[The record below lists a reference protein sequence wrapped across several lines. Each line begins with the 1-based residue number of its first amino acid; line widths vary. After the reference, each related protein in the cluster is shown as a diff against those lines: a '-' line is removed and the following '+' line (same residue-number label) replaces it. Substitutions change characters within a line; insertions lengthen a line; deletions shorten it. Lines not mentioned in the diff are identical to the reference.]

1 MHKRILALICAAML
15 MSNLVPV
22 ENWSMIT
29 RAEEQEEQ
37 TEEETESVE
46 EAEPEEITGTVE
58 EAEQEKVTE
67 TVEEAVEEKE
77 TETVEETVVETK
89 EVSKASVHADDTG
102 EPVTPE
108 FNAPELSETEIVL
121 NVSSGTDSEKELTAT
136 PDERDGIASWE
147 SSDATVVSVTSDADD
162 NSKAVVKAVNAGS
175 ATVTVTTQGGKTAE
189 CKVKVTKDVDSIII
203 EQPAETEFYPAFT
216 DSVQFTAVLTPDE
229 EYCNDPTITW
239 SVNEGGTA
247 SIDPSTGELTLHEL
261 KDDEETVTVTAKAGN
276 KKGSLEI
283 VLKKAEITEISVDDI
298 DVTYGK
304 EAQLAATVKSGD
316 ETVSEDKM
324 PSLHFEETEG
334 AVTAEVT
341 ADGKVIPLKTGVFK
355 VKVSTDGNSY
365 FKSAESPEKELTVQ
379 PAKLQVKVTEGSAE
393 APIVTKVSD
402 GTTALTTDNITAI
415 ENAFSLEGIVDGD
428 EVSLKVGDDA
438 SWSSLSYEE
447 NKLGSNIV
455 SLNSLKDSF
464 ELEGTDSVNYV
475 LDAVNALKV
484 TAEITPKAPETS
496 DYDMTQAKED
506 QTLAL
511 TDDEVSG
518 ILLSAGT
525 KGTDGAYWYN
535 EAGLP
540 LTVVEGYQLL
550 TDQYVQYTDS
560 FITETSKTYYVKQTK
575 EDNTVWYYGPYTI
588 ELQCD
593 GAEPTYQ
600 IDEIK
605 KINFG
610 KESTEFTII
619 IKDTDGSGVDADS
632 IRYFIGDSKTMKEDG
647 TLPAETD
654 SAWKKSATV
663 SQDGENYKVTVTV
676 PASGY
681 LYIQAADKVA
691 NNSFGGPFYLLIL
704 ENTAPTVTVTCQD
717 QDYDFDAPRNTHTLN
732 ITAEDAEEDGTEPY
746 PYSGIQS
753 LTYSLS
759 RQNEDGTAGD
769 TVLTAEDAEA
779 SMPLTMDAVK
789 AARTKIKDQIVLRND
804 DQGQPLNGNYILTVT
819 AVDFC
824 GNETV
829 KSDWILNFDNET
841 PKLVDASYYGYTHI
855 GTDGNVYYGQ
865 NATAHQMQLSILE
878 KNFDPNLDND
888 SSIVV
893 KKNGQQITEGYT
905 VTWEH
910 DGELHKAIVDLTGI
924 DGTEENDIYTVES
937 LYQDPAGNQLEKSDT
952 CELRK
957 NESLSEGKFT
967 GTAMV
972 IDKVSPVVTRIVT
985 SENLNGEPD
994 GSPYDGTD
1002 YYINKT
1008 ITTVIT
1014 IEDENLPSDSTE
1026 IWKTSMKKDGNDV
1039 EADLRTAES
1048 GQITFTMEADGRYS
1062 ELKATGTDLAG
1073 NPLVLAENGYEHEM
1087 WDEAEAENGTVS
1099 LSYARVVDTIA
1110 PTAVITYS
1118 SKADPNG
1125 YDTEYYYNKDITAEI
1140 AVTDKYGDISCGIDL
1155 TKLFTVCRKDG
1166 QGTAENISSEKTVYK
1181 IDKEDG
1187 RYDLSI
1193 YGTDRAGNALTVR
1206 EQTPGTTDVFEETVS
1221 CKDDYTAQYT
1231 IIRDTTAPVF
1241 TFQVTPDASVTNQK
1255 KQDDGRYYFNG
1266 DYRVTVVVED
1276 TNFDSE
1282 KVFLDKGMTVA
1293 GAYDASAAAISD
1305 YKKLTGDTYN
1315 HGNNIYTD
1323 SESMEGVFRYAVYGT
1338 DKAGNALVMKK
1349 GSGINEDL
1357 EGTCD
1362 TKDLEGTKASQE
1374 ENART
1379 WEETTADTS
1388 CYIIVD
1394 KTKPTGTL
1402 TVGNGK
1408 ETYYQIQVQDG
1419 AVDQAEPYR
1428 TEKEAYIQIT
1438 SDDFSPVQIAY
1449 TTDRLENDE
1458 VKEAAETKGNGFSYQ
1473 QNRESTVSGEQ
1484 IFRISGISITD
1495 RAGNEISLAK
1505 TNKIYL
1511 DVTPPTMDELAPTI
1525 SVVATS
1531 ESDERGTK
1539 GTPLFKNDV
1548 PLHIKVTDP
1557 YGGSKSSGLSEVTYH
1572 LYINGSEVAGDR
1584 QVLNPESTTK
1594 WNGNYE
1600 DSSLIFDIDRT
1611 ITVNAS
1617 SHNYN
1622 DIRVVVNAK
1631 DNAGNTNTRN
1641 YTFGIDVTA
1650 PTIEVEYDNNDAQN
1664 GRYFK
1669 ADRVA
1674 TVTVTERNFSSDLID
1689 ISTQS
1694 SNISSW
1700 SYSKGSDA
1708 NGDDDKW
1715 TAEITYNVD
1724 GEYTL
1729 DISGEDLLGQSAG
1742 STSYSGTAPQDFVID
1757 KTAPVLT
1764 LEFDRND
1771 PANGKYYNSAR
1782 TAILSVDDVNFDGQ
1796 ADITV
1801 NASGGGAAPAFTFIG
1816 KSSSATFNVDGIYS
1830 FAGTVTDMAGNV
1842 SLPVECEEFVIDQ
1855 TAPVITFHDVEDMT
1869 AYGKSD
1875 SAFAPYITI
1884 DDTNFDPAGVTVTMS
1899 RMKWDSEEE
1908 MTDFGGL
1915 NGSTWQLKELEQIP
1929 ENDAVYTLNVR
1940 VQDMAGNPNS
1950 DADSVT
1956 FSLNRYGSVYVLGEE
1971 TSALLEQY
1979 YTNEAQ
1985 ELTLTEYNLSNQ
1997 ADSWIDVSRNSEEE
2011 KQLTKNTD
2019 YSVQQQGDPGND
2031 CNWKQT
2037 EYQIHASNFA
2047 EDGTYK
2053 VLVYSKDTLENATTN
2068 ENPAAEE
2075 YASVIEFCKDTEGPT
2090 VTLTGVEEGGFYNE
2104 ASMPLLVNYFDNN
2117 EMERLN
2123 IQVVNAADEN
2133 DVIDSVEYLAD
2144 DGTIDAASGKLEYT
2158 LKENAKVQK
2167 VIVTATDRAGNTSE
2181 PQSITFTMSTSAWV
2195 RFYNNKPLF
2204 YGTIAG
2210 VAGAAALILIFIIW
2224 KKRSS
2229 KDKETKE

>member
-1 MHKRILALICAAML
+1 MYKRILALICAAML

-37 TEEETESVE
+37 TEAAEPVEETEPKEAAEPVE
-46 EAEPEEITGTVE
+46 ETEP
-58 EAEQEKVTE
+58 EKVTE
-67 TVEEAVEEKE
+67 TVK
-77 TETVEETVVETK
+77 EETVAKT
-89 EVSKASVHADDTG
+89 SVYADDTG

-108 FNAPELSETEIVL
+108 FNAPELSETEITL
-121 NVSSGTDSEKELTAT
+121 NASSDTENEEEKELTAT
-136 PDERDGIASWE
+136 PDNGDAIVSWE
-147 SSDATVVSVTSDADD
+147 SSDTTVASVTPDTDD
-162 NSKAVVKAVNAGS
+162 NNKAVLKA
-175 ATVTVTTQGGKTAE
+175 
-189 CKVKVTKDVDSIII
+189 VDSITI
-203 EQPAETEFYPAFT
+203 EQPAKTEFYPAFT
-216 DSVQFTAVLTPDE
+216 DSVQFTAVLTPNE
-229 EYCNDPTITW
+229 EYCNDSTVTW
-239 SVNEGGTA
+239 SVNEESTA
-247 SIDPSTGELTLHEL
+247 SINSSTGELTLHKL
-261 KDDEETVTVTAKAGN
+261 TGDEETVIVTASAGD
-276 KKGSLEI
+276 KEDSMQI

-304 EAQLAATVKSGD
+304 EAQLTATVKSGD

-341 ADGKVIPLKTGVFK
+341 ADGKVTPLSAGVFK
-355 VKVSTDGNSY
+355 VKVSTDGNDY
-365 FKSAESPEKELTVQ
+365 FKPAESSEKELTVH
-379 PAKLQVKVTEGSAE
+379 PAKLQVKVAEGTAE
-393 APIVTKVSD
+393 KPVATKVSD
-402 GTTALTTDNITAI
+402 GTTDLAEANITAI
-415 ENAFSLEGIVDGD
+415 KAAFSLEGIVDQD
-428 EVSLKVGDDA
+428 DVSLKVIEDVIPSPWD
-438 SWSSLSYEE
+438 SLSYEE
-447 NKLGSNIV
+447 NKLGSNTV

-464 ELEGTDSVNYV
+464 KLEGTDSANYE
-475 LDAVNALKV
+475 LDADALAVNDLKV

-496 DYDMTQAKED
+496 DYDMTQATED
-506 QTLAL
+506 QTLA
-511 TDDEVSG
+511 G

-525 KGTDGAYWYN
+525 KGTDEAYWYN

-540 LTVVEGYQLL
+540 LTVDEDYQLL

-560 FITETSKTYYVKQTK
+560 FITETSKTYYVEQTK

-632 IRYFIGDSKTMKEDG
+632 IRYFIGNSKTMMEDG

-732 ITAEDAEEDGTEPY
+732 ITAEDAKEDGTEPFS
-746 PYSGIQS
+746 YSGIQS

-789 AARTKIKDQIVLRND
+789 AARTKVKDQIVLQND

-829 KSDWILNFDNET
+829 KFDWILNFDNET
-841 PKLVDASYYGYTHI
+841 PKLVDASYYGYTHM

-865 NATAHQMQLSILE
+865 NATAHQMQLTILE
-878 KNFDPNLDND
+878 KNFDPDLDND

-967 GTAMV
+967 GTSMV
-972 IDKVSPVVTRIVT
+972 IDKVSPVVTRIAT

-1026 IWKTSMKKDGNDV
+1026 IWQTSMKKDGNDV

-1062 ELKATGTDLAG
+1062 DLKAEGTDLAE
-1073 NPLVLAENGYEHEM
+1073 NPLVLAENGYEHET

-1099 LSYARVVDTIA
+1099 LSYARVVDTVA

-1140 AVTDKYGDISCGIDL
+1140 AVTDQYGDSSCGIDL

-1206 EQTPGTTDVFEETVS
+1206 EQTPGTTDAFEETVS
-1221 CKDDYTAQYT
+1221 CKDGYTTQYT

-1255 KQDDGRYYFNG
+1255 KQEDGRYYFNG

-1276 TNFDSE
+1276 TNFDAE
-1282 KVFLDKGMTVA
+1282 KVFLDKGMKNA
-1293 GAYDASAAAISD
+1293 GDYDASAATISD

-1315 HGNNIYTD
+1315 NGNNIYTD

-1379 WEETTADTS
+1379 WEETTVDTS

-1473 QNRESTVSGEQ
+1473 QNRERTVSGEQ

-1495 RAGNEISLAK
+1495 RAGNAISLAK

-1557 YGGSKSSGLSEVTYH
+1557 YSGSKSSGLSEVTYH

-1600 DSSLIFDIDRT
+1600 DSSLIFDIDRI

-1650 PTIEVEYDNNDAQN
+1650 LTIEVEYDNNDAQN

-1782 TAILSVDDVNFDGQ
+1782 TATLSVDDVNFDGQ

-1816 KSSSATFNVDGIYS
+1816 KSSSATFHVDGIYS
-1830 FAGTVTDMAGNV
+1830 FSGNVTDMAGNV
-1842 SLPVECEEFVIDQ
+1842 SLPVDCEEFVIDQ

-1884 DDTNFDPAGVTVTMS
+1884 DDTNFDPAGVTVAMS

-1956 FSLNRYGSVYVLGEE
+1956 FSLNCYGSVYVLGEE

-2011 KQLTKNTD
+2011 KQLTKDTD

-2053 VLVYSKDTLENATTN
+2053 VLVYSKDTLENAMTN

-2075 YASVIEFCKDTEGPT
+2075 YASVITFCKDTEGPT
-2090 VTLTGVEEGGFYNE
+2090 VTLTGVEDGGFYNE

-2123 IQVVNAADEN
+2123 IQVVDAADEN

-2144 DGTIDAASGKLEYT
+2144 DGAIEAASGKLEYT

-2181 PQSITFTMSTSAWV
+2181 SQSITFTMSTSAWV
-2195 RFYNNKPLF
+2195 RFYHNKPLF

-2210 VAGAAALILIFIIW
+2210 VAGALGMSCQMIAIW
-2224 KKRSS
+2224 RRRRSN
-2229 KDKETKE
+2229 TK

>member
-1 MHKRILALICAAML
+1 MQKKLLMLLCAAVL
-15 MSNLVPV
+15 MVNPIP
-22 ENWSMIT
+22 E
-29 RAEEQEEQ
+29 REEVEQ
-37 TEEETESVE
+37 TEMEAESVE
-46 EAEPEEITGTVE
+46 EAESEEVIDAVEEEKPEEKTETAE
-58 EAEQEKVTE
+58 EAEQE
-67 TVEEAVEEKE
+67 
-77 TETVEETVVETK
+77 
-89 EVSKASVHADDTG
+89 
-102 EPVTPE
+102 
-108 FNAPELSETEIVL
+108 
-121 NVSSGTDSEKELTAT
+121 
-136 PDERDGIASWE
+136 
-147 SSDATVVSVTSDADD
+147 
-162 NSKAVVKAVNAGS
+162 
-175 ATVTVTTQGGKTAE
+175 
-189 CKVKVTKDVDSIII
+189 
-203 EQPAETEFYPAFT
+203 AETE
-216 DSVQFTAVLTPDE
+216 VIE
-229 EYCNDPTITW
+229 EDTEP
-239 SVNEGGTA
+239 EG
-247 SIDPSTGELTLHEL
+247 
-261 KDDEETVTVTAKAGN
+261 ET
-276 KKGSLEI
+276 E
-283 VLKKAEITEISVDDI
+283 
-298 DVTYGK
+298 
-304 EAQLAATVKSGD
+304 
-316 ETVSEDKM
+316 SE
-324 PSLHFEETEG
+324 EETE
-334 AVTAEVT
+334 
-341 ADGKVIPLKTGVFK
+341 
-355 VKVSTDGNSY
+355 
-365 FKSAESPEKELTVQ
+365 PEKIQ
-379 PAKLQVKVTEGSAE
+379 LQVKVTEGTAE
-393 APIVTKVSD
+393 TPIVTKVSD
-402 GTTALTTDNITAI
+402 G
-415 ENAFSLEGIVDGD
+415 
-428 EVSLKVGDDA
+428 
-438 SWSSLSYEE
+438 
-447 NKLGSNIV
+447 
-455 SLNSLKDSF
+455 
-464 ELEGTDSVNYV
+464 
-475 LDAVNALKV
+475 

-496 DYDMTQAKED
+496 DYDMTQAEED

-511 TDDEVSG
+511 TDNEVSG

-525 KGTDGAYWYN
+525 KGTDEAYWYN

-540 LTVVEGYQLL
+540 LTVAEGYQLL

-560 FITETSKTYYVKQTK
+560 FITESGKTYYVKQTK

-593 GAEPTYQ
+593 GDEPTYQ
-600 IDEIK
+600 IEEIK

-632 IRYFIGDSKTMKEDG
+632 IRYFIGDSKTIKEDG

-676 PASGY
+676 PVSGY
-681 LYIQAADKVA
+681 LYIQAADKVV

-732 ITAEDAEEDGTEPY
+732 ITAEDAKEDGIEPY
-746 PYSGIQS
+746 SYSGIQS

-789 AARTKIKDQIVLRND
+789 AARTKVKDQIVLQND
-804 DQGQPLNGNYILTVT
+804 EQGQPLNGNYILTVT

-841 PKLVDASYYGYTHI
+841 PKLVDASYYGYTHM

-865 NATAHQMQLSILE
+865 KATAHQMQLTILE

-910 DGELHKAIVDLTGI
+910 DGELHTVVVDLPKP
-924 DGTEENDIYTVES
+924 DGTEENDVYTVECT
-937 LYQDPAGNQLEKSDT
+937 YQDPAENPLEDGTFKS
-952 CELRK
+952 LP
-957 NESLSEGKFT
+957 
-967 GTAMV
+967 MV
-972 IDKVSPVVTRIVT
+972 IDKVSPVVAKIWT
-985 SENLNGEPD
+985 SETLNGQAD
-994 GSPYDGTD
+994 GSPYDETD
-1002 YYINKT
+1002 YYSNKE
-1008 ITTVIT
+1008 ITTEIR
-1014 IEDENLPSDSTE
+1014 IEDANLPVHDDNT
-1026 IWKTSMKKDGNDV
+1026 WAASMKKDGNEVRVDG
-1039 EADLRTAES
+1039 ESAES
-1048 GQITFTMEADGRYS
+1048 GKIIFRMKEDGRYTDF
-1062 ELKATGTDLAG
+1062 KVTGTDLAG
-1073 NPLVLAENGYEHEM
+1073 NLVVLAEEYEHEV
-1087 WDEAEAENGTVS
+1087 WDEASGENGSIS
-1099 LSYARVVDTIA
+1099 LSYAKVVDTAA
-1110 PTAVITYS
+1110 PVAVIMYTS
-1118 SKADPNG
+1118 DAVPNP
-1125 YDTEYYYNKDITAEI
+1125 YDTEFYYNQDITAEI
-1140 AVTDKYGDISCGIDL
+1140 TVTDRYGDISCDMDL

-1166 QGTAENISSEKTVYK
+1166 QGTVENISGEKTIYEINK
-1181 IDKEDG
+1181 ADG
-1187 RYDLSI
+1187 RYDVSI
-1193 YGTDRAGNALTVR
+1193 YGTDRAGNALVVR
-1206 EQTPGTTDVFEETVS
+1206 ELTPGTTDEFKETMS
-1221 CKDDYTAQYT
+1221 GKDGDAIPYT

-1241 TFQVTPDASVTNQK
+1241 TFQVTPDQGVANPK
-1255 KQDDGRYYFNG
+1255 KQEDGRYYFNG
-1266 DYRVTVVVED
+1266 DYQVTVIVED
-1276 TNFDSE
+1276 ANFDAE
-1282 KVFLDKGMTVA
+1282 RVFLEKGMMAA
-1293 GAYDASAAAISD
+1293 GPYDASAATISLYEELSGD
-1305 YKKLTGDTYN
+1305 VYHTGTN
-1315 HGNNIYTD
+1315 SYTD
-1323 SESMEGVFRYAVYGT
+1323 RESMEGVFRYAVYGT
-1338 DKAGNALVMKK
+1338 DKAGNQLIQKR
-1349 GSGINEDL
+1349 GDGINEDL
-1357 EGTCD
+1357 EGI
-1362 TKDLEGTKASQE
+1362 GE
-1374 ENART
+1374 EKNAF
-1379 WEETTADTS
+1379 TS
-1388 CYIIVD
+1388 CHIVVD
-1394 KTKPTGTL
+1394 KTKPAGIL
-1402 TVGNGK
+1402 GIGNDR
-1408 ETYYQIQVQDG
+1408 ETYYQMQVQDG
-1419 AVDQAEPYR
+1419 AVLQSEPYR
-1428 TEKEAYIQIT
+1428 TEEKAYIRMT

-1449 TTDRLENDE
+1449 TTDRLENDTI
-1458 VKEAAETKGNGFSYQ
+1458 KEAAETKENGFSYQ
-1473 QNRESTVSGEQ
+1473 QNRGSTVSGEQ

-1495 RAGNEISLAK
+1495 RAGNVSSLAK

-1511 DVTPPTMDELAPTI
+1511 DVTPPTMDELAPAI
-1525 SVVATS
+1525 SIVAF
-1531 ESDERGTK
+1531 SDSNERGIK
-1539 GTPLFKNDV
+1539 GTPLFKGDV
-1548 PLHIKVTDP
+1548 PLQIKVTDP

-1572 LYINGSEVAGDR
+1572 LYINGSEVTGDR
-1584 QVLNPESTTK
+1584 QVLNPESTTN
-1594 WNGNYE
+1594 WNDNYE

-1669 ADRVA
+1669 AARVA
-1674 TVTVTERNFSSDLID
+1674 TVTVTERNFSPDRIH
-1689 ISTQS
+1689 ISTES
-1694 SNISSW
+1694 ANISGW
-1700 SYSKGSDA
+1700 NYRKGNAA
-1708 NGDDDKW
+1708 NGDEDQW
-1715 TAEITYNVD
+1715 IAEIAYTAD
-1724 GEYTL
+1724 GAYTL
-1729 DISGEDLLGQSAG
+1729 EISGEDLTGQKAEQI
-1742 STSYSGTAPQDFVID
+1742 TYEGTAPQDFVID
-1757 KTAPVLT
+1757 QTAPVLT
-1764 LEFDRND
+1764 LEFERND

-1782 TAILSVDDVNFDGQ
+1782 TATLSVDDMNFDGQ

-1801 NASGGGAAPAFTFIG
+1801 NVSGGGTAPAFAFTG
-1816 KSSSATFNVDGIYS
+1816 KSSSATFHVDGIYS
-1830 FAGTVTDMAGNV
+1830 FAGTVTDLAGNV
-1842 SLPVECEEFVIDQ
+1842 SLPVDCEEFVIDQ
-1855 TAPVITFHDVEDMT
+1855 TAPVLTFHDVEDMT

-1884 DDTNFDPAGVTVTMS
+1884 DDKNFDPAGVTVTMS
-1899 RMKWDSEEE
+1899 RMKWNSEEE

-1950 DADSVT
+1950 DADTVT
-1956 FSLNRYGSVYVLGEE
+1956 FSLNRYGSVYVLGEK

-2011 KQLTKNTD
+2011 TQLTKNTD

-2037 EYQIHASNFA
+2037 AYQIHASNFA
-2047 EDGTYK
+2047 EDGTYQ

-2075 YASVIEFCKDTEGPT
+2075 YASVIAFCKDTEGPT

-2144 DGTIDAASGKLEYT
+2144 DGAMEAASGKLEYT

-2181 PQSITFTMSTSAWV
+2181 PQSITFTMSTSAWI
-2195 RFYNNKPLF
+2195 RFYNNKQKF

-2210 VAGAAALILIFIIW
+2210 VAGVLGMSGLMISIW
-2224 KKRSS
+2224 RRRRRNT
-2229 KDKETKE
+2229 E

>member
-1 MHKRILALICAAML
+1 MHKRILALICTAVL
-15 MSNLVPV
+15 MSNLVSV

-37 TEEETESVE
+37 TEEET
-46 EAEPEEITGTVE
+46 
-58 EAEQEKVTE
+58 
-67 TVEEAVEEKE
+67 
-77 TETVEETVVETK
+77 
-89 EVSKASVHADDTG
+89 
-102 EPVTPE
+102 
-108 FNAPELSETEIVL
+108 
-121 NVSSGTDSEKELTAT
+121 
-136 PDERDGIASWE
+136 
-147 SSDATVVSVTSDADD
+147 
-162 NSKAVVKAVNAGS
+162 GS
-175 ATVTVTTQGGKTAE
+175 ATVTVTAQEGKTAE
-189 CKVKVTKDVDSIII
+189 GAVKVTKDVASITI

-216 DSVQFTAVLTPDE
+216 DSVQFAAALIPDE
-229 EYCNDPTITW
+229 EYCNDPTTTW
-239 SVNEGGTA
+239 SVNEGSTA

-261 KDDEETVTVTAKAGN
+261 TGDEETVTVTAEAGD
-276 KKGSLEI
+276 KEDSVQI
-283 VLKKAEITEISVDDI
+283 ILKKAEITEISVDDI
-298 DVTYGK
+298 DVAYGK
-304 EAQLAATVKSGD
+304 EAQLTATVKSGD

-324 PSLHFEETEG
+324 PPLHFEETDGTEI
-334 AVTAEVT
+334 AEVT
-341 ADGKVIPLKTGVFK
+341 KEGKVTAREAGAFK
-355 VKVSTDGNSY
+355 VKVSTDGNGY
-365 FKSAESPEKELTVQ
+365 FKSAGSSEKELTIH
-379 PAKLQVKVTEGSAE
+379 PAKLQVKVTEGTAE
-393 APIVTKVSD
+393 GPIVTKVSD

-415 ENAFSLEGIVDGD
+415 ENAFSLEGIVDD
-428 EVSLKVGDDA
+428 EEVSLKVGDDA
-438 SWSSLSYEE
+438 FWSSLSYEE
-447 NKLGSNIV
+447 NKLGSNTV

-464 ELEGTDSVNYV
+464 ELEGTDSANYV
-475 LDAVNALKV
+475 LDADVFAANDLKV
-484 TAEITPKAPETS
+484 TAEIAPKAPETS

-506 QTLAL
+506 QTFAL

-518 ILLSAGT
+518 ILLSAGI
-525 KGTDGAYWYN
+525 KGTDEAYWYN

-540 LTVVEGYQLL
+540 LTVDEGYQLL

-560 FITETSKTYYVKQTK
+560 LITESGKTYYVKQTK

-593 GAEPTYQ
+593 GDEPTYQ

-619 IKDTDGSGVDADS
+619 IKDTDGSGVDVDS
-632 IRYFIGDSKTMKEDG
+632 IRYFIGDNKTMKEDG

-663 SQDGENYKVTVTV
+663 SQNGENYKVTVTV

-717 QDYDFDAPRNTHTLN
+717 QGYDFDAPRNAHTLN
-732 ITAEDAEEDGTEPY
+732 ITAEDAKEDGTEPY
-746 PYSGIQS
+746 SYSGIQS

-759 RQNEDGTAGD
+759 RQNKDGTAGD
-769 TVLTAEDAEA
+769 IVLTAEDAEA
-779 SMPLTMDAVK
+779 FMPLTMDVVK
-789 AARTKIKDQIVLRND
+789 ASRTKAKDQIVLQND
-804 DQGQPLNGNYILTVT
+804 DQGQPLNGIYILMVT

-841 PKLVDASYYGYTHI
+841 PKLVDVSYDGYTHI
-855 GTDGNVYYGQ
+855 GTDGNIYYGQ
-865 NATAHQMQLSILE
+865 KATAHQMQISILE
-878 KNFDPNLDND
+878 KNFDPDLDND

-924 DGTEENDIYTVES
+924 NGTEENDVYTVES
-937 LYQDPAGNQLEKSDT
+937 YYQDPAGNQLEKSDIY
-952 CELRK
+952 ELRK

-967 GTAMV
+967 GTSMV

-985 SENLNGEPD
+985 SENLKGEPD

-1039 EADLRTAES
+1039 EADLRSAES
-1048 GQITFTMEADGRYS
+1048 GQIIFTMEADGRYS
-1062 ELKATGTDLAG
+1062 DLKAAGTDLAG
-1073 NPLVLAENGYEHEM
+1073 NPLVLAENGYEHEI
-1087 WDEAEAENGTVS
+1087 WDKAEAENGTVN
-1099 LSYARVVDTIA
+1099 LSYARVVDTVA
-1110 PTAVITYS
+1110 PVAVITYT

-1125 YDTEYYYNKDITAEI
+1125 YGTEYYYNKDVTAEI
-1140 AVTDKYGDISCGIDL
+1140 TVTDQYGDNSCGIDF
-1155 TKLFTVCRKDG
+1155 TKLFTICRKDG
-1166 QGTAENISSEKTVYK
+1166 QGTVENISSEKTIYEINKV
-1181 IDKEDG
+1181 DG
-1187 RYDLSI
+1187 RYDICI
-1193 YGTDRAGNALTVR
+1193 YGTDRAGNALGVR
-1206 EQTPGTTDVFEETVS
+1206 EQTPGTMDGFKENVS
-1221 CKDDYTAQYT
+1221 GKAGDAIPYT
-1231 IIRDTTAPVF
+1231 IIRDTTPPVF
-1241 TFQVTPDASVTNQK
+1241 TFQVTPDAAVTNQK
-1255 KQDDGRYYFNG
+1255 KQEDGRYYFNG

-1276 TNFDSE
+1276 TNFDAG
-1282 KVFLDKGMTVA
+1282 KVFLNKGMTAA
-1293 GAYDASAAAISD
+1293 GAYDASAATISD
-1305 YKKLTGDTYN
+1305 YEKLTGDTYN
-1315 HGNNIYTD
+1315 NGNNIYTD

-1349 GSGINEDL
+1349 GSGINEDM
-1357 EGTCD
+1357 EG
-1362 TKDLEGTKASQE
+1362 
-1374 ENART
+1374 NA
-1379 WEETTADTS
+1379 S

-1419 AVDQAEPYR
+1419 AVDRAEPYR

-1473 QNRESTVSGEQ
+1473 QNRENTVSGEQ
-1484 IFRISGISITD
+1484 IFRISGINITD
-1495 RAGNEISLAK
+1495 RAGNAISLAK

-1600 DSSLIFDIDRT
+1600 DSPLTFNIDRT

-1715 TAEITYNVD
+1715 TAEITYHVD

-1782 TAILSVDDVNFDGQ
+1782 TATLSVDDVNFGGQ

-1801 NASGGGAAPAFTFIG
+1801 NASGGGAAPAFTFTG
-1816 KSSSATFNVDGIYS
+1816 KSSSATFHVDGIYS

-1842 SLPVECEEFVIDQ
+1842 SLPIDCEEFVIDQ

-1929 ENDAVYTLNVR
+1929 ENDAVYTLNVK

-1950 DADSVT
+1950 DETYVT

-2011 KQLTKNTD
+2011 TQLTKDTD
-2019 YSVQQQGDPGND
+2019 YSVQQQGDSGND

-2068 ENPAAEE
+2068 ENPASEE

-2104 ASMPLLVNYFDNN
+2104 ASMPLLINYFDNN

-2123 IQVVNAADEN
+2123 IQVVNGADEN

-2144 DGTIDAASGKLEYT
+2144 DGAIEAASGKLEYT
-2158 LKENAKVQK
+2158 LKENAKIQK

-2181 PQSITFTMSTSAWV
+2181 PQSITFTLSTSAWV
-2195 RFYNNKPLF
+2195 RFYNNKQKL

-2210 VAGAAALILIFIIW
+2210 VAGTLGVICLMIMIW
-2224 KKRSS
+2224 RRRRRN
-2229 KDKETKE
+2229 

>member
-1 MHKRILALICAAML
+1 MHKRILALICTAVL
-15 MSNLVPV
+15 MSNLVSI

-37 TEEETESVE
+37 TEEET
-46 EAEPEEITGTVE
+46 
-58 EAEQEKVTE
+58 
-67 TVEEAVEEKE
+67 
-77 TETVEETVVETK
+77 
-89 EVSKASVHADDTG
+89 
-102 EPVTPE
+102 
-108 FNAPELSETEIVL
+108 
-121 NVSSGTDSEKELTAT
+121 
-136 PDERDGIASWE
+136 
-147 SSDATVVSVTSDADD
+147 
-162 NSKAVVKAVNAGS
+162 GS
-175 ATVTVTTQGGKTAE
+175 ATVTVTAQEGKTAE
-189 CKVKVTKDVDSIII
+189 CAVKVTKDVASITI

-216 DSVQFTAVLTPDE
+216 DSVQFAAALIPDE
-229 EYCNDPTITW
+229 EYCNDPTTTW
-239 SVNEGGTA
+239 SVNEGSTA

-261 KDDEETVTVTAKAGN
+261 TGDEETVTVTAEAGN
-276 KKGSLEI
+276 EKTSRQ
-283 VLKKAEITEISVDDI
+283 VTLKKAEITEIFVDDI

-304 EAQLAATVKSGD
+304 EAQLTATVKSGD

-324 PSLHFEETEG
+324 PPLHFEETDGTEI
-334 AVTAEVT
+334 AEVT
-341 ADGKVIPLKTGVFK
+341 KEGKVTAREVGAFK
-355 VKVSTDGNSY
+355 VKVSTDGNGY
-365 FKSAESPEKELTVQ
+365 FKSAGSSEKELTIH
-379 PAKLQVKVTEGSAE
+379 PAKLQVKVAEGTAE
-393 APIVTKVSD
+393 GPIVTKVSD

-415 ENAFSLEGIVDGD
+415 ENALPLEGIVDGD

-438 SWSSLSYEE
+438 PWSSLSYEE
-447 NKLGSNIV
+447 NKLGSNTV

-464 ELEGTDSVNYV
+464 ELEGTDSANYV
-475 LDAVNALKV
+475 LDADVPAANDLKV
-484 TAEITPKAPETS
+484 TAEIAPKAPETS

-506 QTLAL
+506 QTFAL

-525 KGTDGAYWYN
+525 KGTDEAYWYN

-540 LTVVEGYQLL
+540 LTVDEGYQLL

-560 FITETSKTYYVKQTK
+560 LITESGKTYYVKQTK

-593 GAEPTYQ
+593 GDEPAYQ

-632 IRYFIGDSKTMKEDG
+632 IRYFIGDNKTMKEDG

-717 QDYDFDAPRNTHTLN
+717 QDYDFDMPRNAHTLN
-732 ITAEDAEEDGTEPY
+732 ITAEDAKEDGTEPY
-746 PYSGIQS
+746 SYSGIQS

-759 RQNEDGTAGD
+759 RQNKDGTAGD
-769 TVLTAEDAEA
+769 IVLTAEDAEA
-779 SMPLTMDAVK
+779 FMPLTMDVVK
-789 AARTKIKDQIVLRND
+789 AFRIKAKDQIVLQND

-841 PKLVDASYYGYTHI
+841 PKLVDASYDGYTHI
-855 GTDGNVYYGQ
+855 GTDGNIYYGQ
-865 NATAHQMQLSILE
+865 KATAHQMQISILE
-878 KNFDPNLDND
+878 KNFDPDLDND

-910 DGELHKAIVDLTGI
+910 DGELHKAIVNLTGI
-924 DGTEENDIYTVES
+924 NGTEENDVYTVES
-937 LYQDPAGNQLEKSDT
+937 HYQDLAGNQLDY
-952 CELRK
+952 
-957 NESLSEGKFT
+957 EG
-967 GTAMV
+967 ASMV
-972 IDKVSPVVTRIVT
+972 MDKVSPVVTRIVT

-994 GSPYDGTD
+994 GSPYDGID

-1026 IWKTSMKKDGNDV
+1026 IWQTSMKKDGNDV
-1039 EADLRTAES
+1039 EGDLRTAES
-1048 GQITFTMEADGRYS
+1048 GQITFTMKADGRYS
-1062 ELKATGTDLAG
+1062 DLKAAGTDLAG
-1073 NPLVLAENGYEHEM
+1073 NPLVLVENGYEHEM
-1087 WDEAEAENGTVS
+1087 WDEAEAENGTVN
-1099 LSYARVVDTIA
+1099 LSYARVVDTVA
-1110 PTAVITYS
+1110 PVAVITYT
-1118 SKADPNG
+1118 SKADSNG
-1125 YDTEYYYNKDITAEI
+1125 YGTEYYYNKDVTAEI
-1140 AVTDKYGDISCGIDL
+1140 AVTDQYGDSSCGIDF
-1155 TKLFTVCRKDG
+1155 TKLFTICRKDG
-1166 QGTAENISSEKTVYK
+1166 QGTVENISSEKTIYEINKV
-1181 IDKEDG
+1181 DG
-1187 RYDLSI
+1187 RYDICI
-1193 YGTDRAGNALTVR
+1193 YGTDRAGNALGVR
-1206 EQTPGTTDVFEETVS
+1206 EQTPGTMDGFKENVS
-1221 CKDDYTAQYT
+1221 GKDGDAIPYT
-1231 IIRDTTAPVF
+1231 IIRDTTPPVF
-1241 TFQVTPDASVTNQK
+1241 TFQVTPDEAVTNQK
-1255 KQDDGRYYFNG
+1255 KQEDGRYYFNG

-1276 TNFDSE
+1276 TNFDAG
-1282 KVFLDKGMTVA
+1282 KVFLNKGMTAA
-1293 GAYDASAAAISD
+1293 GAYDASAATISD

-1315 HGNNIYTD
+1315 NGNNIYTD

-1349 GSGINEDL
+1349 GSGINEDM
-1357 EGTCD
+1357 EG
-1362 TKDLEGTKASQE
+1362 
-1374 ENART
+1374 N
-1379 WEETTADTS
+1379 TS

-1458 VKEAAETKGNGFSYQ
+1458 VKEAAEIKGNGFSYQ
-1473 QNRESTVSGEQ
+1473 QSRENSVSGEQ
-1484 IFRISGISITD
+1484 IFRISGISMTD
-1495 RAGNEISLAK
+1495 RAGNMSFLAK

-1531 ESDERGTK
+1531 ESDERRTK
-1539 GTPLFKNDV
+1539 GTPFFKDDV

-1594 WNGNYE
+1594 WNENYE
-1600 DSSLIFDIDRT
+1600 DSSLVFNIDRT

-1715 TAEITYNVD
+1715 TAEITYHVD

-1729 DISGEDLLGQSAG
+1729 DISGEDLLGQSAE
-1742 STSYSGTAPQDFVID
+1742 SISYSGTASQDFVID

-1782 TAILSVDDVNFDGQ
+1782 TATLLVDDVNFGGQ
-1796 ADITV
+1796 ANITV
-1801 NASGGGAAPAFTFIG
+1801 NASGGGAAPAFAFTG
-1816 KSSSATFNVDGIYS
+1816 KSSSATFHVDGIYS

-1842 SLPVECEEFVIDQ
+1842 SLPIDCEEFVIDQ

-1915 NGSTWQLKELEQIP
+1915 NGSTWQLKELEQMP

-1940 VQDMAGNPNS
+1940 AQDMAGNPNS
-1950 DADSVT
+1950 DETYVT
-1956 FSLNRYGSVYVLGEE
+1956 FSLNRYGSVYVLGGE

-2011 KQLTKNTD
+2011 TQLTKDTN
-2019 YSVQQQGDPGND
+2019 YSVQKQGDSGND

-2068 ENPAAEE
+2068 ENPASEE
-2075 YASVIEFCKDTEGPT
+2075 YASVLAFCKDTEGPT

-2117 EMERLN
+2117 EIERLN
-2123 IQVVNAADEN
+2123 IQVINGADEN
-2133 DVIDSVEYLAD
+2133 DVIDSVEYVAD
-2144 DGTIDAASGKLEYT
+2144 DGAIEAASGKLEYT

-2181 PQSITFTMSTSAWV
+2181 PQSITFTLSTSAWV
-2195 RFYNNKPLF
+2195 RFYNNKQKL

-2210 VAGAAALILIFIIW
+2210 VTGTLGVICLMIMIW
-2224 KKRSS
+2224 RRRRRN
-2229 KDKETKE
+2229 

>member
-1 MHKRILALICAAML
+1 MHKRILALICTAVL
-15 MSNLVPV
+15 MSNLVFV

-37 TEEETESVE
+37 TEEET
-46 EAEPEEITGTVE
+46 
-58 EAEQEKVTE
+58 
-67 TVEEAVEEKE
+67 
-77 TETVEETVVETK
+77 
-89 EVSKASVHADDTG
+89 
-102 EPVTPE
+102 
-108 FNAPELSETEIVL
+108 
-121 NVSSGTDSEKELTAT
+121 
-136 PDERDGIASWE
+136 
-147 SSDATVVSVTSDADD
+147 
-162 NSKAVVKAVNAGS
+162 GS
-175 ATVTVTTQGGKTAE
+175 ATVTVTTQEGKKAE
-189 CKVKVTKDVDSIII
+189 CAVKVTKDVTSITI

-216 DSVQFTAVLTPDE
+216 NSVQFTAALTPDE

-239 SVNEGGTA
+239 SVNEESTA

-261 KDDEETVTVTAKAGN
+261 TGDEETVTVTAEAGD
-276 KKGSLEI
+276 KEDSVQI
-283 VLKKAEITEISVDDI
+283 ILKKAEITEISVDDI
-298 DVTYGK
+298 DVAYGK
-304 EAQLAATVKSGD
+304 EAQLTATVKSGD

-324 PSLHFEETEG
+324 PPLHFEETDGTEI
-334 AVTAEVT
+334 AEVT
-341 ADGKVIPLKTGVFK
+341 KEGKVIAREAGAFK
-355 VKVSTDGNSY
+355 VKVSTDGNGY
-365 FKSAESPEKELTVQ
+365 FKSAGSSEKELTIH
-379 PAKLQVKVTEGSAE
+379 PAKLQVKVTEGTAE
-393 APIVTKVSD
+393 GPIVTKVSD
-402 GTTALTTDNITAI
+402 GTAALTTDNITAI
-415 ENAFSLEGIVDGD
+415 ENALSLEGIVDGD
-428 EVSLKVGDDA
+428 EVSLKIRDDA
-438 SWSSLSYEE
+438 PWSSLSYEE
-447 NKLGSNIV
+447 NKLGSNTV
-455 SLNSLKDSF
+455 SLNSLRDSF
-464 ELEGTDSVNYV
+464 ELEGTDSANYV
-475 LDAVNALKV
+475 LDADVPAANDLKI
-484 TAEITPKAPETS
+484 TAEIAPKAPETS

-506 QTLAL
+506 QTFAL

-525 KGTDGAYWYN
+525 KGTDEAYWYN

-540 LTVVEGYQLL
+540 LTVDEGYQLL

-560 FITETSKTYYVKQTK
+560 LITESGKTYYVKQTK

-593 GAEPTYQ
+593 GDEPTYQ

-632 IRYFIGDSKTMKEDG
+632 IRYFIGDNKTMKEDG

-717 QDYDFDAPRNTHTLN
+717 QDYDFDMPRNAHTLN
-732 ITAEDAEEDGTEPY
+732 ITAEDAKEDGTEPY
-746 PYSGIQS
+746 SYSGIQL

-759 RQNEDGTAGD
+759 RQNKDGTAGD
-769 TVLTAEDAEA
+769 IVLTAEDAEA
-779 SMPLTMDAVK
+779 FMPLTMDVVK
-789 AARTKIKDQIVLRND
+789 ASRTKVKDQIVLQND
-804 DQGQPLNGNYILTVT
+804 DQGQPLNGIYILMVT

-841 PKLVDASYYGYTHI
+841 PKLVDASYDGYTHI
-855 GTDGNVYYGQ
+855 GTDGNIYYGQ
-865 NATAHQMQLSILE
+865 KATAHQMQFTIQE
-878 KNFDPNLDND
+878 KNFDPDLDND

-910 DGELHKAIVDLTGI
+910 DGELHKASVNLTGI
-924 DGTEENDIYTVES
+924 NGTEENDVYTVES
-937 LYQDPAGNQLEKSDT
+937 HYQDLAGNQLDY
-952 CELRK
+952 
-957 NESLSEGKFT
+957 EG
-967 GTAMV
+967 ASMV
-972 IDKVSPVVTRIVT
+972 MDKVSPVVTRIVT
-985 SENLNGEPD
+985 SENLNGEAD

-1026 IWKTSMKKDGNDV
+1026 IWQISMKKDGNDV
-1039 EADLRTAES
+1039 EGDLRTAES

-1062 ELKATGTDLAG
+1062 DLKAAGTDLAG
-1073 NPLVLAENGYEHEM
+1073 NPLVLAENGYEHEI
-1087 WDEAEAENGTVS
+1087 WDEAEAENGTVN
-1099 LSYARVVDTIA
+1099 LSYARVVDTVA
-1110 PTAVITYS
+1110 PVAVITYT

-1125 YDTEYYYNKDITAEI
+1125 YGTEYYYNKDVTAEI
-1140 AVTDKYGDISCGIDL
+1140 TVTDQYGDSFCGIDF

-1166 QGTAENISSEKTVYK
+1166 QGTVENISSEKTIYEINKV
-1181 IDKEDG
+1181 DG
-1187 RYDLSI
+1187 RYDICI

-1206 EQTPGTTDVFEETVS
+1206 EQTPGTTDAFEETVS
-1221 CKDDYTAQYT
+1221 CKDGYTAQYA

-1241 TFQVTPDASVTNQK
+1241 TFQVTPDAAVTNQK
-1255 KQDDGRYYFNG
+1255 KQEDGRYYFNG

-1276 TNFDSE
+1276 TNFDAG
-1282 KVFLDKGMTVA
+1282 KVFLNKGMTAA
-1293 GAYDASAAAISD
+1293 GAYDASAATISD
-1305 YKKLTGDTYN
+1305 YEKLTGDTYN
-1315 HGNNIYTD
+1315 NGNNIYTD

-1338 DKAGNALVMKK
+1338 DKAGNALFMKK
-1349 GSGINEDL
+1349 GSGINEDM
-1357 EGTCD
+1357 EG
-1362 TKDLEGTKASQE
+1362 
-1374 ENART
+1374 NA
-1379 WEETTADTS
+1379 S

-1419 AVDQAEPYR
+1419 AVDRAEPYR

-1473 QNRESTVSGEQ
+1473 QNRENTVSGEQ
-1484 IFRISGISITD
+1484 IFRISGISMTD
-1495 RAGNEISLAK
+1495 RAGNAISLAK

-1572 LYINGSEVAGDR
+1572 LYMNGSEVAGDR

-1600 DSSLIFDIDRT
+1600 DSPLTFNIDRT

-1674 TVTVTERNFSSDLID
+1674 TVTVTERNFRSDLID

-1715 TAEITYNVD
+1715 TAEITYHVD

-1782 TAILSVDDVNFDGQ
+1782 TATLSVDDVNFGGQ

-1801 NASGGGAAPAFTFIG
+1801 NASGGGAAPAFTFTG
-1816 KSSSATFNVDGIYS
+1816 KSSSATFHVDGIYS

-1842 SLPVECEEFVIDQ
+1842 SLPIDCEEFVIDQ

-1929 ENDAVYTLNVR
+1929 ENDAVYTLNVK

-1979 YTNEAQ
+1979 YTNEVQ

-2011 KQLTKNTD
+2011 TQLTKDTD
-2019 YSVQQQGDPGND
+2019 YSVQQQGDSGND

-2068 ENPAAEE
+2068 ENPASEE
-2075 YASVIEFCKDTEGPT
+2075 YASVLAFCKDTEGPT

-2104 ASMPLLVNYFDNN
+2104 ASMPLLINYFDNN

-2123 IQVVNAADEN
+2123 IQVVNGADEN

-2144 DGTIDAASGKLEYT
+2144 DGAIEAASGKLEYT
-2158 LKENAKVQK
+2158 LKENAKIQK

-2181 PQSITFTMSTSAWV
+2181 QQSITFIMSTSGWV
-2195 RFYNNKPLF
+2195 RFYNNKPLL

-2210 VAGAAALILIFIIW
+2210 VAGTLGMICLMIVIW
-2224 KKRSS
+2224 RRRQKNFLCSF
-2229 KDKETKE
+2229 

>member
-37 TEEETESVE
+37 TEEE
-46 EAEPEEITGTVE
+46 
-58 EAEQEKVTE
+58 
-67 TVEEAVEEKE
+67 
-77 TETVEETVVETK
+77 
-89 EVSKASVHADDTG
+89 VSKASVHADDTG

-108 FNAPELSETEIVL
+108 FNAPVLSETEITL
-121 NVSSGTDSEKELTAT
+121 NASSGTENEKEKELTAT
-136 PDERDGIASWE
+136 PDNGDAIVSWE
-147 SSDATVVSVTSDADD
+147 SSDTAVASVTPDTDD
-162 NSKAVVKAVNAGS
+162 NNKAVVKAVNAGA

-189 CKVKVTKDVDSIII
+189 CAVKVTKDVDSITI
-203 EQPAETEFYPAFT
+203 EQPAEAEFYPAFT
-216 DSVQFTAVLTPDE
+216 DSVQFAAVLTPGE
-229 EYCNDPTITW
+229 EYCNDSTVTW
-239 SVNEGGTA
+239 SVNEGSTA

-261 KDDEETVTVTAKAGN
+261 TGDEETVTVTAKAGD
-276 KKGSLEI
+276 KEDSVQI
-283 VLKKAEITEISVDDI
+283 ILKKAEITEISVDDI
-298 DVTYGK
+298 DVNYGK
-304 EAQLAATVKSGD
+304 EAQLTATVKSGD
-316 ETVSEDKM
+316 ETVSGDKM
-324 PSLHFEETEG
+324 PSLHFEETEETE
-334 AVTAEVT
+334 TAEVT
-341 ADGKVIPLKTGVFK
+341 EDGKVTPLSAGVFK
-355 VKVSTDGNSY
+355 VKVSTDGNDY
-365 FKSAESPEKELTVQ
+365 FKPAESLEKELTVQ
-379 PAKLQVKVTEGSAE
+379 PAKLQVKVMEGTAE
-393 APIVTKVSD
+393 APIATKVSD

-428 EVSLKVGDDA
+428 EVSLKVRDDA

-447 NKLGSNIV
+447 NKLGSNTV
-455 SLNSLKDSF
+455 SLNSLKGSF
-464 ELEGTDSVNYV
+464 ELEGTDSANYV
-475 LDAVNALKV
+475 LDAEALAASDLKV

-496 DYDMTQAKED
+496 DYDMAQAEED

-511 TDDEVSG
+511 ADDEVSG
-518 ILLSAGT
+518 ILLSAGI
-525 KGTDGAYWYN
+525 KGTDEAYWYN

-540 LTVVEGYQLL
+540 LTVDEGYQLL
-550 TDQYVQYTDS
+550 TDQYAQYTDS
-560 FITETSKTYYVKQTK
+560 LITESGKKYYVKQTK

-593 GAEPTYQ
+593 GDEPTYQ

-619 IKDTDGSGVDADS
+619 VKDTDGSGVDADS
-632 IRYFIGDSKTMKEDG
+632 IRYFIGDNKTMKEDG

-654 SAWKKSATV
+654 SAWKESATV

-681 LYIQAADKVA
+681 LYIQAADMVA

-717 QDYDFDAPRNTHTLN
+717 QDYDFDAPRNAHTLN

-746 PYSGIQS
+746 SYSGIQS

-769 TVLTAEDAEA
+769 TVLTAVDAEA

-789 AARTKIKDQIVLRND
+789 AARTKIKDQIVLQND
-804 DQGQPLNGNYILTVT
+804 DQGQPLDGNYILTVT

-865 NATAHQMQLSILE
+865 NATAHQMQLTILE
-878 KNFDPNLDND
+878 RNFDPNLDND

-905 VTWEH
+905 LAWEH

-967 GTAMV
+967 GTSMV

-1026 IWKTSMKKDGNDV
+1026 IWQTSMKKDGNDV

-1062 ELKATGTDLAG
+1062 DLKAAGTDLAG
-1073 NPLVLAENGYEHEM
+1073 NPLVLAENGYEHET

-1125 YDTEYYYNKDITAEI
+1125 YDTEYYYNKDMTAEI
-1140 AVTDKYGDISCGIDL
+1140 AVTDKYGDISCGIDF

-1181 IDKEDG
+1181 IDKADG

-1206 EQTPGTTDVFEETVS
+1206 EQTPGTTDAFEETVS
-1221 CKDDYTAQYT
+1221 CKDGYTAQYT
-1231 IIRDTTAPVF
+1231 IICDTTAPVF
-1241 TFQVTPDASVTNQK
+1241 TFQVIPDASVTNQK
-1255 KQDDGRYYFNG
+1255 KQEDGRYYFNG

-1276 TNFDSE
+1276 TNFDAE
-1282 KVFLDKGMTVA
+1282 KVFLDKGMTAA
-1293 GAYDASAAAISD
+1293 GAYDASAATISD

-1349 GSGINEDL
+1349 GSGINEDM
-1357 EGTCD
+1357 EG
-1362 TKDLEGTKASQE
+1362 
-1374 ENART
+1374 N
-1379 WEETTADTS
+1379 TS

-1473 QNRESTVSGEQ
+1473 QSRENTVSGEQ

-1495 RAGNEISLAK
+1495 RAGNAISLAK

-1782 TAILSVDDVNFDGQ
+1782 TATLSVDDVNFDGQ

-1801 NASGGGAAPAFTFIG
+1801 NASGGGAAPAFTFTG
-1816 KSSSATFNVDGIYS
+1816 KSSSATFHVDGIYS
-1830 FAGTVTDMAGNV
+1830 FASTVTDMAGNV
-1842 SLPVECEEFVIDQ
+1842 SLPVDCEEFVIDQ

-1899 RMKWDSEEE
+1899 RMKWNSEEE

-2011 KQLTKNTD
+2011 TQLTKDTD
-2019 YSVQQQGDPGND
+2019 YSIQQQGDLGND

-2104 ASMPLLVNYFDNN
+2104 ASMPLFVNYFDNN

-2210 VAGAAALILIFIIW
+2210 VAGMLGMSGLMIAIW
-2224 KKRSS
+2224 LRKRRN
-2229 KDKETKE
+2229 DIEDT

>member
-1 MHKRILALICAAML
+1 MHKRILALICTAVL
-15 MSNLVPV
+15 MSNLASV

-37 TEEETESVE
+37 TEEET
-46 EAEPEEITGTVE
+46 
-58 EAEQEKVTE
+58 
-67 TVEEAVEEKE
+67 
-77 TETVEETVVETK
+77 
-89 EVSKASVHADDTG
+89 
-102 EPVTPE
+102 
-108 FNAPELSETEIVL
+108 
-121 NVSSGTDSEKELTAT
+121 
-136 PDERDGIASWE
+136 
-147 SSDATVVSVTSDADD
+147 
-162 NSKAVVKAVNAGS
+162 GS
-175 ATVTVTTQGGKTAE
+175 AIVTVTTQEGKTAE
-189 CKVKVTKDVDSIII
+189 CAVKVTKDVTSITI
-203 EQPAETEFYPAFT
+203 EQPAEAEFYPAFT
-216 DSVQFTAVLTPDE
+216 DSVQFTAALKTDE

-239 SVNEGGTA
+239 SVNEGSTA

-261 KDDEETVTVTAKAGN
+261 TGDEEMVTVTAEAGN
-276 KKGSLEI
+276 EKTSRQ
-283 VLKKAEITEISVDDI
+283 VTLKKAEITEIFVDDI

-304 EAQLAATVKSGD
+304 EAQLTATVKFGD

-324 PSLHFEETEG
+324 PPLYFEETDGTEI
-334 AVTAEVT
+334 AEVT
-341 ADGKVIPLKTGVFK
+341 KEGKVTAREVGAFK
-355 VKVSTDGNSY
+355 VKVSTDGNGY
-365 FKSAESPEKELTVQ
+365 FKSAGSSEKELTIH
-379 PAKLQVKVTEGSAE
+379 PAKLQVKVTEGTAE
-393 APIVTKVSD
+393 GPIVTKVSD

-415 ENAFSLEGIVDGD
+415 ENALSLEGIVDD
-428 EVSLKVGDDA
+428 EEVSLKVGDDA

-447 NKLGSNIV
+447 NKLGSNTV

-464 ELEGTDSVNYV
+464 ELEGTDSANYV
-475 LDAVNALKV
+475 LDADVLAANDLKV
-484 TAEITPKAPETS
+484 TAEIAPKAPETS

-506 QTLAL
+506 QTFAL

-525 KGTDGAYWYN
+525 KGTDEAYWYN

-540 LTVVEGYQLL
+540 LTVDEGYQLL

-560 FITETSKTYYVKQTK
+560 LITESGKTYYVKQTK

-593 GAEPTYQ
+593 GDEPTYQ

-610 KESTEFTII
+610 KDSTEFTII

-632 IRYFIGDSKTMKEDG
+632 IRYFIGDNKTMKEDG

-654 SAWKKSATV
+654 SAWEKSATV
-663 SQDGENYKVTVTV
+663 SQDRENYKVTVTV

-717 QDYDFDAPRNTHTLN
+717 QGYDFDMPRNAHTLN
-732 ITAEDAEEDGTEPY
+732 ITAEDAKEDGTEPY
-746 PYSGIQS
+746 SYSGIQS

-759 RQNEDGTAGD
+759 RQNKDGTAGD
-769 TVLTAEDAEA
+769 IVLTAEDAEA
-779 SMPLTMDAVK
+779 FMPLTMDVVK
-789 AARTKIKDQIVLRND
+789 ASRTKVKDQIVLQND
-804 DQGQPLNGNYILTVT
+804 DQGQPLNGIYILMVT

-841 PKLVDASYYGYTHI
+841 PKLVDASYDGYTHI
-855 GTDGNVYYGQ
+855 GTDGNIYYGQ
-865 NATAHQMQLSILE
+865 KATAHQMQFTIQE
-878 KNFDPNLDND
+878 KNFDPDLDND

-910 DGELHKAIVDLTGI
+910 DGELHKAIVNLTGI
-924 DGTEENDIYTVES
+924 NGTEENDVYTVES
-937 LYQDPAGNQLEKSDT
+937 HYQDLAGNQLDY
-952 CELRK
+952 
-957 NESLSEGKFT
+957 EG
-967 GTAMV
+967 ASMV
-972 IDKVSPVVTRIVT
+972 MDKVSPVVTRIVT

-994 GSPYDGTD
+994 GSPYDGSD

-1026 IWKTSMKKDGNDV
+1026 IWQTSMKKDGNDV
-1039 EADLRTAES
+1039 EGDLRTAES
-1048 GQITFTMEADGRYS
+1048 GQITFTMKADGRYS
-1062 ELKATGTDLAG
+1062 DLKAAGTDLAG
-1073 NPLVLAENGYEHEM
+1073 NPLVLDENGYEHET
-1087 WDEAEAENGTVS
+1087 WDEAEAENGTVN
-1099 LSYARVVDTIA
+1099 LSYARVVDTVA
-1110 PTAVITYS
+1110 PVAVITYT

-1125 YDTEYYYNKDITAEI
+1125 YGTEYYYNKDVTAEI
-1140 AVTDKYGDISCGIDL
+1140 AVTDQYGDNSCGIDF
-1155 TKLFTVCRKDG
+1155 TKLFTICRKDG
-1166 QGTAENISSEKTVYK
+1166 QGTVENISNEKTIYEINKV
-1181 IDKEDG
+1181 DG
-1187 RYDLSI
+1187 RYDICI
-1193 YGTDRAGNALTVR
+1193 YGTDRAGNALGVR
-1206 EQTPGTTDVFEETVS
+1206 EQTPGTMDGFKENVS
-1221 CKDDYTAQYT
+1221 GKDGDAIPYT
-1231 IIRDTTAPVF
+1231 IIRDTTPPVF
-1241 TFQVTPDASVTNQK
+1241 TFQVTPDAAVTNQK
-1255 KQDDGRYYFNG
+1255 KQEDGRYYFNG

-1276 TNFDSE
+1276 TNFDAG
-1282 KVFLDKGMTVA
+1282 KVFLNKGMTAA
-1293 GAYDASAAAISD
+1293 GAYDASAATISD

-1315 HGNNIYTD
+1315 NGNNIYTD
-1323 SESMEGVFRYAVYGT
+1323 SESMEGVFRYAVYGN

-1349 GSGINEDL
+1349 GSGINEDM
-1357 EGTCD
+1357 EG
-1362 TKDLEGTKASQE
+1362 
-1374 ENART
+1374 N
-1379 WEETTADTS
+1379 TS

-1458 VKEAAETKGNGFSYQ
+1458 VKEAAETKENGFSYQ
-1473 QNRESTVSGEQ
+1473 QNRENSVSGEQ
-1484 IFRISGISITD
+1484 IFRISGISMTD
-1495 RAGNEISLAK
+1495 RAGNMSFLAK

-1539 GTPLFKNDV
+1539 GISLFKNDV

-1594 WNGNYE
+1594 WNENYE
-1600 DSSLIFDIDRT
+1600 DSSLIFNIDRT

-1617 SHNYN
+1617 SHNDN

-1631 DNAGNTNTRN
+1631 DNAGNINTRN

-1674 TVTVTERNFSSDLID
+1674 TVMVTERNFSSDLID

-1715 TAEITYNVD
+1715 TAEITYHVD

-1742 STSYSGTAPQDFVID
+1742 SISYSGTAPQDFVID

-1782 TAILSVDDVNFDGQ
+1782 TATLLVDDVNFGGQ

-1801 NASGGGAAPAFTFIG
+1801 NASGGGAAPAFTFTG
-1816 KSSSATFNVDGIYS
+1816 KSSSATFHVDGIYS

-1842 SLPVECEEFVIDQ
+1842 SLPIDCEEFVIDQ

-1884 DDTNFDPAGVTVTMS
+1884 DDTNFDPTGVTVTMS

-1915 NGSTWQLKELEQIP
+1915 NGSTWQLKELEQMP

-1950 DADSVT
+1950 DETYVT

-1997 ADSWIDVSRNSEEE
+1997 EDSWIDVSRNSEEE
-2011 KQLTKNTD
+2011 TQLTKDTD
-2019 YSVQQQGDPGND
+2019 YSVQQQGDSGND

-2068 ENPAAEE
+2068 ENPASEE
-2075 YASVIEFCKDTEGPT
+2075 YASVIAFCKDTEGPI

-2104 ASMPLLVNYFDNN
+2104 ASMPLLINYFDNN

-2123 IQVVNAADEN
+2123 IQVVNGADEN

-2144 DGTIDAASGKLEYT
+2144 DGVIEAASGKLEYT

-2167 VIVTATDRAGNTSE
+2167 VIVTATDRAENTSE
-2181 PQSITFTMSTSAWV
+2181 PQSITFTLSTSAWV
-2195 RFYNNKPLF
+2195 RFYNNKQKL

-2210 VAGAAALILIFIIW
+2210 VAGTLGVICLMIMIW
-2224 KKRSS
+2224 RRRRRN
-2229 KDKETKE
+2229 

>member
-1 MHKRILALICAAML
+1 MHKRILALICTAVL
-15 MSNLVPV
+15 MSNLVSV

-37 TEEETESVE
+37 TEEET
-46 EAEPEEITGTVE
+46 
-58 EAEQEKVTE
+58 
-67 TVEEAVEEKE
+67 
-77 TETVEETVVETK
+77 
-89 EVSKASVHADDTG
+89 
-102 EPVTPE
+102 
-108 FNAPELSETEIVL
+108 
-121 NVSSGTDSEKELTAT
+121 
-136 PDERDGIASWE
+136 
-147 SSDATVVSVTSDADD
+147 
-162 NSKAVVKAVNAGS
+162 GS
-175 ATVTVTTQGGKTAE
+175 ATVTVTTQEGKTSEGA
-189 CKVKVTKDVDSIII
+189 VKVTKDVASITI
-203 EQPAETEFYPAFT
+203 EQPAEAEFYPAFT
-216 DSVQFTAVLTPDE
+216 DSVQFTAALTPDE

-239 SVNEGGTA
+239 SVNEGSTA
-247 SIDPSTGELTLHEL
+247 SIDPFTGELTLHEL
-261 KDDEETVTVTAKAGN
+261 TGDEETVTVTAEAGN
-276 KKGSLEI
+276 EKTSRQ
-283 VLKKAEITEISVDDI
+283 VTLKKAEITEIFVDDI
-298 DVTYGK
+298 DVIYGK
-304 EAQLAATVKSGD
+304 EAQLTATVKSGD

-324 PSLHFEETEG
+324 PPLHFEETDGTEI
-334 AVTAEVT
+334 AEVT
-341 ADGKVIPLKTGVFK
+341 KEGKVTAREVGAFK
-355 VKVSTDGNSY
+355 VKVSTDGNGY
-365 FKSAESPEKELTVQ
+365 FKSAVSLEKELTIH
-379 PAKLQVKVTEGSAE
+379 PAKLQVKVTEGTAE
-393 APIVTKVSD
+393 GPIVTKVSD

-415 ENAFSLEGIVDGD
+415 ENAFSLEGIVDD
-428 EVSLKVGDDA
+428 EEVSLEVGDDA

-447 NKLGSNIV
+447 NKLGSNTV

-464 ELEGTDSVNYV
+464 ELEGTDSANYV
-475 LDAVNALKV
+475 LDADVLAANDLKV
-484 TAEITPKAPETS
+484 TAEIAPKAPETS

-506 QTLAL
+506 QTFAL

-525 KGTDGAYWYN
+525 KGTDEAYWYN

-540 LTVVEGYQLL
+540 LTVDEGYQLL

-560 FITETSKTYYVKQTK
+560 LITESGKTYYVKQTK

-593 GAEPTYQ
+593 GDEPTYQ

-619 IKDTDGSGVDADS
+619 IKDTDGSGVEADS
-632 IRYFIGDSKTMKEDG
+632 IRYFIGDNKTMKEDG

-663 SQDGENYKVTVTV
+663 SQDRENYKVTVTV

-717 QDYDFDAPRNTHTLN
+717 QGYDFDAPRNAHTLN
-732 ITAEDAEEDGTEPY
+732 ITAEDAKEDGTEPY
-746 PYSGIQS
+746 SYSGIQS

-759 RQNEDGTAGD
+759 RQNKDGTAGD
-769 TVLTAEDAEA
+769 IVLTAEDAEA
-779 SMPLTMDAVK
+779 FMPLTMDVVK
-789 AARTKIKDQIVLRND
+789 ASRTKAKDQIVLQND
-804 DQGQPLNGNYILTVT
+804 DQGQPLNGIYILMVT

-841 PKLVDASYYGYTHI
+841 PKLVDASYDGYTHI
-855 GTDGNVYYGQ
+855 GTDGNIYYGQ
-865 NATAHQMQLSILE
+865 KATAHQMQLTILE
-878 KNFDPNLDND
+878 KNFDPDLDND
-888 SSIVV
+888 FSIVV

-910 DGELHKAIVDLTGI
+910 DGELHKAIVNLTGI
-924 DGTEENDIYTVES
+924 NGTEENDVYTVES
-937 LYQDPAGNQLEKSDT
+937 HYQDLAGNQLDY
-952 CELRK
+952 
-957 NESLSEGKFT
+957 EG
-967 GTAMV
+967 ASMV
-972 IDKVSPVVTRIVT
+972 MDKVSPVVTRIVT
-985 SENLNGEPD
+985 SENLNGEAD
-994 GSPYDGTD
+994 GSPYDGID

-1014 IEDENLPSDSTE
+1014 VEDENLPSDSTE

-1039 EADLRTAES
+1039 EADLRSAES
-1048 GQITFTMEADGRYS
+1048 GQIIFTMEADGRYS
-1062 ELKATGTDLAG
+1062 DLKAAGTDLAG
-1073 NPLVLAENGYEHEM
+1073 NPLVLAENGYEHEI
-1087 WDEAEAENGTVS
+1087 WDKAEAENGTVN
-1099 LSYARVVDTIA
+1099 LSYARVVDTVA
-1110 PTAVITYS
+1110 PVAVITYT

-1125 YDTEYYYNKDITAEI
+1125 YGTEYYYNKDVTAEI
-1140 AVTDKYGDISCGIDL
+1140 TVTDQYGDNSCGIDF
-1155 TKLFTVCRKDG
+1155 TKLFTICRKDG
-1166 QGTAENISSEKTVYK
+1166 QGTVENISSEKTIYEINKV
-1181 IDKEDG
+1181 DG
-1187 RYDLSI
+1187 RYDICI
-1193 YGTDRAGNALTVR
+1193 YGTDRAGNALGVR
-1206 EQTPGTTDVFEETVS
+1206 EQTPGTMDGFKENVS
-1221 CKDDYTAQYT
+1221 GKAGDAIPYT
-1231 IIRDTTAPVF
+1231 IIRDTTPPVF
-1241 TFQVTPDASVTNQK
+1241 TFQVTPDAAVTNQK
-1255 KQDDGRYYFNG
+1255 KQEDGRYYFNG

-1276 TNFDSE
+1276 TNFDAG
-1282 KVFLDKGMTVA
+1282 KVFLNKGMTAA
-1293 GAYDASAAAISD
+1293 GAYDASAATISD
-1305 YKKLTGDTYN
+1305 YEKLTGDTYN
-1315 HGNNIYTD
+1315 NGNNIYTD

-1349 GSGINEDL
+1349 GSGINEDM
-1357 EGTCD
+1357 EG
-1362 TKDLEGTKASQE
+1362 
-1374 ENART
+1374 NA
-1379 WEETTADTS
+1379 S

-1419 AVDQAEPYR
+1419 AVDRAEPYR

-1473 QNRESTVSGEQ
+1473 QNRENTVSGEQ
-1484 IFRISGISITD
+1484 IFRISGINITD
-1495 RAGNEISLAK
+1495 RAGNAISLAK

-1600 DSSLIFDIDRT
+1600 DSPLTFNIDRT

-1674 TVTVTERNFSSDLID
+1674 TVTVTERNFRSDLID

-1782 TAILSVDDVNFDGQ
+1782 TATLSVDDVNFGGQ

-1801 NASGGGAAPAFTFIG
+1801 NESGGGAAPAFTFTG
-1816 KSSSATFNVDGIYS
+1816 KSSSATFHVDGIYS

-1842 SLPVECEEFVIDQ
+1842 SLPIDCEEFVIDQ

-1929 ENDAVYTLNVR
+1929 ENDAVYTLNVK

-1950 DADSVT
+1950 DETYVT

-2011 KQLTKNTD
+2011 TQLTKDTD
-2019 YSVQQQGDPGND
+2019 YSVQKQGDSGND

-2047 EDGTYK
+2047 EDGIYK

-2068 ENPAAEE
+2068 ENPASEE
-2075 YASVIEFCKDTEGPT
+2075 YASVLEFCKDTESPT

-2123 IQVVNAADEN
+2123 IQVVNGADEN

-2144 DGTIDAASGKLEYT
+2144 DGAIEAASGKMEYT

-2167 VIVTATDRAGNTSE
+2167 VIVTATDRAGNISE
-2181 PQSITFTMSTSAWV
+2181 QQSITFTLSTSAWV
-2195 RFYNNKPLF
+2195 RFYNNKQKL

-2210 VAGAAALILIFIIW
+2210 VAGTLGVICLMIMIW
-2224 KKRSS
+2224 RRRRRN
-2229 KDKETKE
+2229 

>member
-1 MHKRILALICAAML
+1 
-15 MSNLVPV
+15 
-22 ENWSMIT
+22 
-29 RAEEQEEQ
+29 
-37 TEEETESVE
+37 
-46 EAEPEEITGTVE
+46 
-58 EAEQEKVTE
+58 
-67 TVEEAVEEKE
+67 
-77 TETVEETVVETK
+77 
-89 EVSKASVHADDTG
+89 
-102 EPVTPE
+102 
-108 FNAPELSETEIVL
+108 
-121 NVSSGTDSEKELTAT
+121 
-136 PDERDGIASWE
+136 
-147 SSDATVVSVTSDADD
+147 
-162 NSKAVVKAVNAGS
+162 
-175 ATVTVTTQGGKTAE
+175 
-189 CKVKVTKDVDSIII
+189 
-203 EQPAETEFYPAFT
+203 
-216 DSVQFTAVLTPDE
+216 
-229 EYCNDPTITW
+229 
-239 SVNEGGTA
+239 
-247 SIDPSTGELTLHEL
+247 
-261 KDDEETVTVTAKAGN
+261 
-276 KKGSLEI
+276 
-283 VLKKAEITEISVDDI
+283 
-298 DVTYGK
+298 
-304 EAQLAATVKSGD
+304 
-316 ETVSEDKM
+316 
-324 PSLHFEETEG
+324 
-334 AVTAEVT
+334 
-341 ADGKVIPLKTGVFK
+341 
-355 VKVSTDGNSY
+355 
-365 FKSAESPEKELTVQ
+365 
-379 PAKLQVKVTEGSAE
+379 
-393 APIVTKVSD
+393 
-402 GTTALTTDNITAI
+402 
-415 ENAFSLEGIVDGD
+415 
-428 EVSLKVGDDA
+428 
-438 SWSSLSYEE
+438 
-447 NKLGSNIV
+447 
-455 SLNSLKDSF
+455 
-464 ELEGTDSVNYV
+464 
-475 LDAVNALKV
+475 
-484 TAEITPKAPETS
+484 
-496 DYDMTQAKED
+496 
-506 QTLAL
+506 
-511 TDDEVSG
+511 
-518 ILLSAGT
+518 
-525 KGTDGAYWYN
+525 
-535 EAGLP
+535 
-540 LTVVEGYQLL
+540 
-550 TDQYVQYTDS
+550 
-560 FITETSKTYYVKQTK
+560 
-575 EDNTVWYYGPYTI
+575 
-588 ELQCD
+588 
-593 GAEPTYQ
+593 
-600 IDEIK
+600 
-605 KINFG
+605 
-610 KESTEFTII
+610 
-619 IKDTDGSGVDADS
+619 
-632 IRYFIGDSKTMKEDG
+632 MKEDG
-647 TLPAETD
+647 TLPEETD

-663 SQDGENYKVTVTV
+663 SQDRENYKVTVTV

-717 QDYDFDAPRNTHTLN
+717 QGYDFDTPRNAHTLN
-732 ITAEDAEEDGTEPY
+732 ITAEDAKEDGTEPY
-746 PYSGIQS
+746 SYSGIQS

-759 RQNEDGTAGD
+759 RQNQDGTAGD
-769 TVLTAEDAEA
+769 IVLTAEDTEA
-779 SMPLTMDAVK
+779 FMPLTMDVVK
-789 AARTKIKDQIVLRND
+789 ASRTKVKDQIVLQND
-804 DQGQPLNGNYILTVT
+804 DQGQPLNGIYILMVT

-841 PKLVDASYYGYTHI
+841 PKLVDASYDGYTHI
-855 GTDGNVYYGQ
+855 GTDGNIYYGQ
-865 NATAHQMQLSILE
+865 KATAHQMQFTIQE
-878 KNFDPNLDND
+878 KNFDPDLDND

-910 DGELHKAIVDLTGI
+910 DGELHKAIVNLTGI
-924 DGTEENDIYTVES
+924 NGTEENDVYTVES
-937 LYQDPAGNQLEKSDT
+937 HYQDLAGNQLDY
-952 CELRK
+952 
-957 NESLSEGKFT
+957 EG
-967 GTAMV
+967 ASMV
-972 IDKVSPVVTRIVT
+972 MDKASPVVTRIVT

-994 GSPYDGTD
+994 GSPYDGID

-1026 IWKTSMKKDGNDV
+1026 IWQTSMKKDGNDV
-1039 EADLRTAES
+1039 EEDLRTAES
-1048 GQITFTMEADGRYS
+1048 GQITFTMEVDGRYS
-1062 ELKATGTDLAG
+1062 DLKAAGTDLAG

-1099 LSYARVVDTIA
+1099 LSYARVVDTVA
-1110 PTAVITYS
+1110 PAAVITYT
-1118 SKADPNG
+1118 SKADLNG
-1125 YDTEYYYNKDITAEI
+1125 YGTEYYYNKDMTAEI
-1140 AVTDKYGDISCGIDL
+1140 AVTDQYGDNSCGIDL

-1166 QGTAENISSEKTVYK
+1166 QGTVENISSEKTVYK

-1206 EQTPGTTDVFEETVS
+1206 EQTPGTTDAFEETVS
-1221 CKDDYTAQYT
+1221 CKDGYTAQYVT
-1231 IIRDTTAPVF
+1231 IRDTTAPVF
-1241 TFQVTPDASVTNQK
+1241 TFQITPDTAVTNLK
-1255 KQDDGRYYFNG
+1255 KQEDGRYYFNG

-1276 TNFDSE
+1276 TNFDAE
-1282 KVFLDKGMTVA
+1282 KVFLDKGMTAA
-1293 GAYDASAAAISD
+1293 GAYDASAATISD

-1315 HGNNIYTD
+1315 NGNNIYTD

-1349 GSGINEDL
+1349 GSGINEDM
-1357 EGTCD
+1357 EG
-1362 TKDLEGTKASQE
+1362 
-1374 ENART
+1374 N
-1379 WEETTADTS
+1379 TS

-1419 AVDQAEPYR
+1419 AVDQAAPYR

-1458 VKEAAETKGNGFSYQ
+1458 VKEAAEIKGNGFSYQ
-1473 QNRESTVSGEQ
+1473 QSRENSVSGEQ
-1484 IFRISGISITD
+1484 IFRISGISMTD
-1495 RAGNEISLAK
+1495 RAGNMSFLAK

-1511 DVTPPTMDELAPTI
+1511 DVTAPTMDELAPTI

-1539 GTPLFKNDV
+1539 GTPLFKDDV

-1594 WNGNYE
+1594 WNENYE
-1600 DSSLIFDIDRT
+1600 DSSLIFNIDRT

-1674 TVTVTERNFSSDLID
+1674 TVTVTERNFRSDLID

-1715 TAEITYNVD
+1715 TAEITYHVD

-1729 DISGEDLLGQSAG
+1729 DISGEDLLGQSAE
-1742 STSYSGTAPQDFVID
+1742 SISYSGTASQDFVID

-1782 TAILSVDDVNFDGQ
+1782 TATLLVDDVNFGGQ

-1801 NASGGGAAPAFTFIG
+1801 NASGGGAAPAFTFTG
-1816 KSSSATFNVDGIYS
+1816 KSSSATFHMDGIYS

-1842 SLPVECEEFVIDQ
+1842 SLPIDCEEFVIDQ

-1884 DDTNFDPAGVTVTMS
+1884 DDTNFDPTGVTVTMS

-1940 VQDMAGNPNS
+1940 VQDMAENPNS
-1950 DADSVT
+1950 DETYVT

-2011 KQLTKNTD
+2011 TQLTKDID
-2019 YSVQQQGDPGND
+2019 YSVQQQGDSGND

-2075 YASVIEFCKDTEGPT
+2075 YASVLAFCKDTEGPT

-2123 IQVVNAADEN
+2123 IQVVNGADEN

-2144 DGTIDAASGKLEYT
+2144 DGAIEAASGKLEYT
-2158 LKENAKVQK
+2158 LKENAKIQK

-2181 PQSITFTMSTSAWV
+2181 PQSITFTLSTSAWV
-2195 RFYNNKPLF
+2195 RFYNNKQKL

-2210 VAGAAALILIFIIW
+2210 VAGTLGVICLMIRIW
-2224 KKRSS
+2224 RRRRRN
-2229 KDKETKE
+2229 

>member
-1 MHKRILALICAAML
+1 MHKRMLVLICAAML
-15 MSNLVPV
+15 MLNLVPV

-37 TEEETESVE
+37 TEAAEPVE
-46 EAEPEEITGTVE
+46 EAESEEITGTAEGE
-58 EAEQEKVTE
+58 EA
-67 TVEEAVEEKE
+67 EKE
-77 TETVEETVVETK
+77 TESAEE
-89 EVSKASVHADDTG
+89 DT
-102 EPVTPE
+102 EPE
-108 FNAPELSETEIVL
+108 GETE
-121 NVSSGTDSEKELTAT
+121 SE
-136 PDERDGIASWE
+136 
-147 SSDATVVSVTSDADD
+147 
-162 NSKAVVKAVNAGS
+162 
-175 ATVTVTTQGGKTAE
+175 
-189 CKVKVTKDVDSIII
+189 
-203 EQPAETEFYPAFT
+203 
-216 DSVQFTAVLTPDE
+216 E
-229 EYCNDPTITW
+229 EM
-239 SVNEGGTA
+239 E
-247 SIDPSTGELTLHEL
+247 
-261 KDDEETVTVTAKAGN
+261 
-276 KKGSLEI
+276 
-283 VLKKAEITEISVDDI
+283 
-298 DVTYGK
+298 
-304 EAQLAATVKSGD
+304 
-316 ETVSEDKM
+316 
-324 PSLHFEETEG
+324 
-334 AVTAEVT
+334 
-341 ADGKVIPLKTGVFK
+341 
-355 VKVSTDGNSY
+355 
-365 FKSAESPEKELTVQ
+365 PEKIQ
-379 PAKLQVKVTEGSAE
+379 LQVKVTEGTAE
-393 APIVTKVSD
+393 APIATKVSD
-402 GTTALTTDNITAI
+402 GTTALTRDNITAI
-415 ENAFSLEGIVDGD
+415 ENVFSLEGIVDGD

-438 SWSSLSYEE
+438 FWSSLSYEE
-447 NKLGSNIV
+447 NKLGSNTV
-455 SLNSLKDSF
+455 SLNSLKGSF
-464 ELEGTDSVNYV
+464 ELEGTDSANYV
-475 LDAVNALKV
+475 LDADILAANDLKV
-484 TAEITPKAPETS
+484 AAEITPKVPETS

-506 QTLAL
+506 QTFAL

-525 KGTDGAYWYN
+525 KGTDEAYWYN

-540 LTVVEGYQLL
+540 VTVAEGYQLL

-560 FITETSKTYYVKQTK
+560 LITESGKKYYVKQTK
-575 EDNTVWYYGPYTI
+575 EDNAVWYYGPYTI

-593 GAEPTYQ
+593 GNAPTYQ

-632 IRYFIGDSKTMKEDG
+632 IRYFIGDNKTMKEDG

-654 SAWKKSATV
+654 SAWKKSAAV
-663 SQDGENYKVTVTV
+663 SQDGENYKVMVTV

-717 QDYDFDAPRNTHTLN
+717 QDYDFDALRNTHTLN

-746 PYSGIQS
+746 SYSGIQS

-769 TVLTAEDAEA
+769 TVLTAVDAEA

-789 AARTKIKDQIVLRND
+789 AARTKVKDQIVLQND

-829 KSDWILNFDNET
+829 KSDWTLNFDNET
-841 PKLVDASYYGYTHI
+841 PKLVDASYDGYTHI

-865 NATAHQMQLSILE
+865 NATAHQMQLGILE

-910 DGELHKAIVDLTGI
+910 DGELHKAIVDLI
-924 DGTEENDIYTVES
+924 RINGTEENDVYTVAS
-937 LYQDPAGNQLEKSDT
+937 HYQDLAGNQLDY
-952 CELRK
+952 
-957 NESLSEGKFT
+957 EG
-967 GTAMV
+967 ASIV
-972 IDKVSPVVTRIVT
+972 IDKVSPVVARIVT
-985 SENLNGEPD
+985 SENLKGEPD

-1062 ELKATGTDLAG
+1062 DLKAAGTDLAG

-1099 LSYARVVDTIA
+1099 LSYARVVDTVA
-1110 PTAVITYS
+1110 PVAVITYT

-1125 YDTEYYYNKDITAEI
+1125 YDTEYYYNKDMTAEI
-1140 AVTDKYGDISCGIDL
+1140 AVTDQYGDSSCGIDL
-1155 TKLFTVCRKDG
+1155 MKLFTVCRKDG

-1206 EQTPGTTDVFEETVS
+1206 EQIPGTTDTFEETVS
-1221 CKDDYTAQYT
+1221 CKDGYTARYT

-1241 TFQVTPDASVTNQK
+1241 TFQVTPDTAVTNQK
-1255 KQDDGRYYFNG
+1255 KQEDGRYYFNG

-1276 TNFDSE
+1276 TNFDAE
-1282 KVFLDKGMTVA
+1282 KVFLDKGMTAA
-1293 GAYDASAAAISD
+1293 GAYDASAATISD

-1315 HGNNIYTD
+1315 NGNNIYTD

-1349 GSGINEDL
+1349 GSGINEDM
-1357 EGTCD
+1357 EG
-1362 TKDLEGTKASQE
+1362 
-1374 ENART
+1374 N
-1379 WEETTADTS
+1379 TS

-1408 ETYYQIQVQDG
+1408 ETYYKIQVQDG

-1473 QNRESTVSGEQ
+1473 QNRENTVSGEQ
-1484 IFRISGISITD
+1484 IFRISGISMTD
-1495 RAGNEISLAK
+1495 RAGNAISLAK

-1572 LYINGSEVAGDR
+1572 LDINGSEVAGDR

-1594 WNGNYE
+1594 WKGNYE
-1600 DSSLIFDIDRT
+1600 DSSLIFNIDRT

-1650 PTIEVEYDNNDAQN
+1650 PTIEVEYDNNDVQN

-1715 TAEITYNVD
+1715 TAEITYHVD

-1771 PANGKYYNSAR
+1771 PSNGKYYNSAR
-1782 TAILSVDDVNFDGQ
+1782 TATLSVDDVNFGGQ

-1801 NASGGGAAPAFTFIG
+1801 NASGGGAAPAFTFTG
-1816 KSSSATFNVDGIYS
+1816 KSSSATFHVDGIYS

-1842 SLPVECEEFVIDQ
+1842 SLPIDCEEFVIDQ

-1884 DDTNFDPAGVTVTMS
+1884 DDTNFDPTGVTVTMS

-1950 DADSVT
+1950 DETYVT

-2011 KQLTKNTD
+2011 TQLTKYTD
-2019 YSVQQQGDPGND
+2019 YRVQQQGDSGND

-2037 EYQIHASNFA
+2037 
-2047 EDGTYK
+2047 
-2053 VLVYSKDTLENATTN
+2053 
-2068 ENPAAEE
+2068 
-2075 YASVIEFCKDTEGPT
+2075 
-2090 VTLTGVEEGGFYNE
+2090 
-2104 ASMPLLVNYFDNN
+2104 
-2117 EMERLN
+2117 
-2123 IQVVNAADEN
+2123 
-2133 DVIDSVEYLAD
+2133 
-2144 DGTIDAASGKLEYT
+2144 
-2158 LKENAKVQK
+2158 
-2167 VIVTATDRAGNTSE
+2167 
-2181 PQSITFTMSTSAWV
+2181 
-2195 RFYNNKPLF
+2195 
-2204 YGTIAG
+2204 
-2210 VAGAAALILIFIIW
+2210 
-2224 KKRSS
+2224 
-2229 KDKETKE
+2229 

>member
-37 TEEETESVE
+37 TEEE
-46 EAEPEEITGTVE
+46 
-58 EAEQEKVTE
+58 
-67 TVEEAVEEKE
+67 
-77 TETVEETVVETK
+77 
-89 EVSKASVHADDTG
+89 VSKASVHADDTG

-121 NVSSGTDSEKELTAT
+121 NASSDTANENELTAT
-136 PDERDGIASWE
+136 PDNGDAILSWN
-147 SSDATVVSVTSDADD
+147 SSNDDVASVTADADD
-162 NSKAVVKAVNAGS
+162 NNKAVVKAVDAGS

-189 CKVKVTKDVDSIII
+189 CAVKVTKDVDYITID
-203 EQPAETEFYPAFT
+203 QPAEAEFYPAFT

-229 EYCNDPTITW
+229 EYRNDSTVTW
-239 SVNEGGTA
+239 SVNEGSTA

-261 KDDEETVTVTAKAGN
+261 KDDEEKVTVTAEAGN
-276 KKGSLEI
+276 KKDSLEI

-304 EAQLAATVKSGD
+304 EAQLTATVKSGD
-316 ETVSEDKM
+316 ETVSGYKM
-324 PSLHFEETEG
+324 PSLHFEKTEETE
-334 AVTAEVT
+334 TAEVT
-341 ADGKVIPLKTGVFK
+341 ADGKITPLSAGIFK
-355 VKVSTDGNSY
+355 VKAFTEANGY
-365 FKSAESPEKELTVQ
+365 FKAVDKEDPSICIEKELTIH
-379 PAKLQVKVTEGSAE
+379 PAKLKVKVTEGTAE

-402 GTTALTTDNITAI
+402 GTTALTEDNIIAI
-415 ENAFSLEGIVDGD
+415 ENAFSLERIVDGD
-428 EVSLKVGDDA
+428 EVSLKVGDNA

-447 NKLGSNIV
+447 NKLGSNMV

-464 ELEGTDSVNYV
+464 ELEGTDSANYE
-475 LDAVNALKV
+475 LDADALAANDLKI

-506 QTLAL
+506 QTLA
-511 TDDEVSG
+511 G

-540 LTVVEGYQLL
+540 LTVAEDYQLL

-560 FITETSKTYYVKQTK
+560 FITETGKKYYVKQTK

-593 GAEPTYQ
+593 GDEPTYQ

-769 TVLTAEDAEA
+769 TVLTAENAEA
-779 SMPLTMDAVK
+779 SMPPTMDAVK

-1099 LSYARVVDTIA
+1099 LSYARVLDTIA

-1181 IDKEDG
+1181 IGKEDG

-1241 TFQVTPDASVTNQK
+1241 TFQVTPDTAVTNQK

-1276 TNFDSE
+1276 TNFDAE

-1349 GSGINEDL
+1349 GSGINEDM
-1357 EGTCD
+1357 EG
-1362 TKDLEGTKASQE
+1362 
-1374 ENART
+1374 N
-1379 WEETTADTS
+1379 TS

-1408 ETYYQIQVQDG
+1408 ETYYQIQVQEG

-1495 RAGNEISLAK
+1495 RAGNAISLAK

-1600 DSSLIFDIDRT
+1600 DSSLIFDINRT

-1842 SLPVECEEFVIDQ
+1842 SLPVDCEEFVIDQ

-2224 KKRSS
+2224 KKRR
-2229 KDKETKE
+2229 KKKETL

>member
-1 MHKRILALICAAML
+1 MHKRMLVLICAAML
-15 MSNLVPV
+15 MLNLVPV

-37 TEEETESVE
+37 TEAAEPVE
-46 EAEPEEITGTVE
+46 EAESEEITGTAEGE
-58 EAEQEKVTE
+58 EA
-67 TVEEAVEEKE
+67 EKE
-77 TETVEETVVETK
+77 TESAEE
-89 EVSKASVHADDTG
+89 DT
-102 EPVTPE
+102 EPE
-108 FNAPELSETEIVL
+108 GETE
-121 NVSSGTDSEKELTAT
+121 SE
-136 PDERDGIASWE
+136 
-147 SSDATVVSVTSDADD
+147 
-162 NSKAVVKAVNAGS
+162 
-175 ATVTVTTQGGKTAE
+175 
-189 CKVKVTKDVDSIII
+189 
-203 EQPAETEFYPAFT
+203 
-216 DSVQFTAVLTPDE
+216 E
-229 EYCNDPTITW
+229 EM
-239 SVNEGGTA
+239 E
-247 SIDPSTGELTLHEL
+247 
-261 KDDEETVTVTAKAGN
+261 
-276 KKGSLEI
+276 
-283 VLKKAEITEISVDDI
+283 
-298 DVTYGK
+298 
-304 EAQLAATVKSGD
+304 
-316 ETVSEDKM
+316 
-324 PSLHFEETEG
+324 
-334 AVTAEVT
+334 
-341 ADGKVIPLKTGVFK
+341 
-355 VKVSTDGNSY
+355 
-365 FKSAESPEKELTVQ
+365 PEKIQ
-379 PAKLQVKVTEGSAE
+379 LQVKVTEGTAE
-393 APIVTKVSD
+393 APIATKVSD
-402 GTTALTTDNITAI
+402 GTTALTRDNITAI
-415 ENAFSLEGIVDGD
+415 ENVFSLEGIVDGD

-438 SWSSLSYEE
+438 FWSSLSYEE
-447 NKLGSNIV
+447 NKLGSNTV
-455 SLNSLKDSF
+455 SLNSLKGSF
-464 ELEGTDSVNYV
+464 ELEGTDSANYV
-475 LDAVNALKV
+475 LDADILAANDLKV
-484 TAEITPKAPETS
+484 TAEITPKVPETS

-506 QTLAL
+506 QTFAL

-525 KGTDGAYWYN
+525 KGTDEAYWYN

-540 LTVVEGYQLL
+540 VTVAEGYQLL

-560 FITETSKTYYVKQTK
+560 LITESGKKYYVKQTK

-593 GAEPTYQ
+593 GNAPTYQ

-632 IRYFIGDSKTMKEDG
+632 IRYFIGDNKTMKEDG

-654 SAWKKSATV
+654 SAWKKSAAV
-663 SQDGENYKVTVTV
+663 SQDGENYKVMVTV

-717 QDYDFDAPRNTHTLN
+717 QDYDFDALRNTHTLN

-746 PYSGIQS
+746 SYSGIQS

-769 TVLTAEDAEA
+769 TVLTAVDAEA

-789 AARTKIKDQIVLRND
+789 AARTKVKDQIVLQND

-829 KSDWILNFDNET
+829 KSDWTLNFDNET
-841 PKLVDASYYGYTHI
+841 PKLVDASYDGYTHI

-865 NATAHQMQLSILE
+865 NATAHQMQLGILE

-910 DGELHKAIVDLTGI
+910 DGELHKVIVDLTGI

-937 LYQDPAGNQLEKSDT
+937 HYQDPAGNQLDYKGASI
-952 CELRK
+952 
-957 NESLSEGKFT
+957 
-967 GTAMV
+967 V
-972 IDKVSPVVTRIVT
+972 IDKVSPVVARIVT
-985 SENLNGEPD
+985 SENLKGEPD

-1062 ELKATGTDLAG
+1062 DLKAAGTDLAG

-1099 LSYARVVDTIA
+1099 LSYARVVDTVA
-1110 PTAVITYS
+1110 PVAVITYT

-1125 YDTEYYYNKDITAEI
+1125 YDTEYYYNKDMTAEI
-1140 AVTDKYGDISCGIDL
+1140 AVTDQYGDSSCGIDL
-1155 TKLFTVCRKDG
+1155 MKLFTVCRKDG

-1206 EQTPGTTDVFEETVS
+1206 EQIPGTTDTFEETVS
-1221 CKDDYTAQYT
+1221 CKDGYTARYT

-1241 TFQVTPDASVTNQK
+1241 TFQVTPDTAVTNQK
-1255 KQDDGRYYFNG
+1255 KQEDGRYYFNG

-1276 TNFDSE
+1276 TNFDAE
-1282 KVFLDKGMTVA
+1282 KVFLDKGMTAA
-1293 GAYDASAAAISD
+1293 GAYDASAATISD
-1305 YKKLTGDTYN
+1305 YKKLTGDIYN
-1315 HGNNIYTD
+1315 NGNNIYTD

-1349 GSGINEDL
+1349 GSGINEDM
-1357 EGTCD
+1357 EG
-1362 TKDLEGTKASQE
+1362 
-1374 ENART
+1374 N
-1379 WEETTADTS
+1379 TS

-1408 ETYYQIQVQDG
+1408 ETYYKIQVQDG

-1473 QNRESTVSGEQ
+1473 QNRENTVSGEQ
-1484 IFRISGISITD
+1484 IFRISGISMTD
-1495 RAGNEISLAK
+1495 RAGNAISLAK

-1572 LYINGSEVAGDR
+1572 LDINGSEVAGDR

-1594 WNGNYE
+1594 WKGNYE
-1600 DSSLIFDIDRT
+1600 DSSLIFNIDRT

-1650 PTIEVEYDNNDAQN
+1650 PTIEVEYDNNDVQN

-1715 TAEITYNVD
+1715 TAEITYHVD

-1771 PANGKYYNSAR
+1771 PSNGKYYNSAR
-1782 TAILSVDDVNFDGQ
+1782 TATLSVDDVNFGGQ

-1801 NASGGGAAPAFTFIG
+1801 NASGGGAAPAFTFTG
-1816 KSSSATFNVDGIYS
+1816 KSSSATFHVDGIYS

-1842 SLPVECEEFVIDQ
+1842 SLPIDCEEFVIDQ

-1884 DDTNFDPAGVTVTMS
+1884 DDTNFDPTGVTVTMS

-1950 DADSVT
+1950 DETYVT

-2011 KQLTKNTD
+2011 TQLTKDTD
-2019 YSVQQQGDPGND
+2019 YSVQQQGDSGND

-2037 EYQIHASNFA
+2037 AYQIHASNFE

-2068 ENPAAEE
+2068 ENPASEE

-2104 ASMPLLVNYFDNN
+2104 ASMPLLINYFDNN

-2123 IQVVNAADEN
+2123 IQVVNGADEN

-2144 DGTIDAASGKLEYT
+2144 DGAIEAASGKLEYT
-2158 LKENAKVQK
+2158 LEENAKVQK
-2167 VIVTATDRAGNTSE
+2167 VIVTATDRAGNISE
-2181 PQSITFTMSTSAWV
+2181 QQSITFIMSTSAWV

-2210 VAGAAALILIFIIW
+2210 VAGTLGVICLMIAIW
-2224 KKRSS
+2224 RRRRRNNIE
-2229 KDKETKE
+2229 DT

>member
-1 MHKRILALICAAML
+1 MHKKILALICAAML

-37 TEEETESVE
+37 TEEET
-46 EAEPEEITGTVE
+46 
-58 EAEQEKVTE
+58 
-67 TVEEAVEEKE
+67 
-77 TETVEETVVETK
+77 
-89 EVSKASVHADDTG
+89 
-102 EPVTPE
+102 
-108 FNAPELSETEIVL
+108 
-121 NVSSGTDSEKELTAT
+121 
-136 PDERDGIASWE
+136 
-147 SSDATVVSVTSDADD
+147 
-162 NSKAVVKAVNAGS
+162 GS
-175 ATVTVTTQGGKTAE
+175 AIVTVTTQEGKTAE
-189 CKVKVTKDVDSIII
+189 CAVKVTKDVASITI
-203 EQPAETEFYPAFT
+203 EQPAEAEFYPAFT
-216 DSVQFTAVLTPDE
+216 DSVQFTAALKPDE
-229 EYCNDPTITW
+229 EYCNDPMITW
-239 SVNEGGTA
+239 SVNEGSTA

-261 KDDEETVTVTAKAGN
+261 TGDEETVTVTAEAGD
-276 KKGSLEI
+276 KEDSVQI
-283 VLKKAEITEISVDDI
+283 ILKKAEITEISVDDI

-304 EAQLAATVKSGD
+304 EAQLTATVKSGD

-324 PSLHFEETEG
+324 PPLHFEETDGTEI
-334 AVTAEVT
+334 AEVT
-341 ADGKVIPLKTGVFK
+341 KEGKATAREVGAFK
-355 VKVSTDGNSY
+355 VKVSTDGNGY
-365 FKSAESPEKELTVQ
+365 FKSAGSSEKELTIH
-379 PAKLQVKVTEGSAE
+379 PAKLQVKVTEGTAE
-393 APIVTKVSD
+393 GPIVTKVSD

-415 ENAFSLEGIVDGD
+415 ENAFSLEGIVDD
-428 EVSLKVGDDA
+428 EEVSLKVGDDA
-438 SWSSLSYEE
+438 PWSSLSYEE
-447 NKLGSNIV
+447 NKLGSNTV

-464 ELEGTDSVNYV
+464 ELEGTDSANYV
-475 LDAVNALKV
+475 LDADVPAANDLKV
-484 TAEITPKAPETS
+484 TAEIAPKTPETS

-506 QTLAL
+506 QTFAL

-525 KGTDGAYWYN
+525 KGTDEAYWYN

-540 LTVVEGYQLL
+540 LTVDEGYQLL

-560 FITETSKTYYVKQTK
+560 LITESGKTYYVKQTK

-593 GAEPTYQ
+593 GDEPTYQ

-632 IRYFIGDSKTMKEDG
+632 IRYFIGDNKTMKEDG

-717 QDYDFDAPRNTHTLN
+717 QDYDFDAPRNAHTLN

-746 PYSGIQS
+746 SYSGIQS

-769 TVLTAEDAEA
+769 IVLSAVDAEA

-789 AARTKIKDQIVLRND
+789 AARTKVKDQIVLQND
-804 DQGQPLNGNYILTVT
+804 DQGQPLNGSYILTVT

-829 KSDWILNFDNET
+829 KSNWILNFDNET

-855 GTDGNVYYGQ
+855 GTDGNMYYGQ

-910 DGELHKAIVDLTGI
+910 DGELHKVIVDLTGI
-924 DGTEENDIYTVES
+924 NGTEENDVYTVES
-937 LYQDPAGNQLEKSDT
+937 HYQDPAGNQLEKSDI

-967 GTAMV
+967 GTSMV

-985 SENLNGEPD
+985 SENLKGEPD

-1026 IWKTSMKKDGNDV
+1026 IWKTSMKKEGNDV
-1039 EADLRTAES
+1039 EADLRIAES

-1062 ELKATGTDLAG
+1062 DLKAAGTDLAG

-1099 LSYARVVDTIA
+1099 LSYARVVDTVA
-1110 PTAVITYS
+1110 PVAVITYN

-1125 YDTEYYYNKDITAEI
+1125 YDTEYYYNKDMTAEI
-1140 AVTDKYGDISCGIDL
+1140 AVTDQYGDSSCGIDL

-1206 EQTPGTTDVFEETVS
+1206 EQTPGTTDTFEDTVS
-1221 CKDDYTAQYT
+1221 CKDGYTAQYT

-1241 TFQVTPDASVTNQK
+1241 TFQVTPDTAVTNQK
-1255 KQDDGRYYFNG
+1255 KQEDGRYYFNG

-1276 TNFDSE
+1276 TNFDAE
-1282 KVFLDKGMTVA
+1282 KVFLDKGMTAA
-1293 GAYDASAAAISD
+1293 GAYDASTATISD
-1305 YKKLTGDTYN
+1305 YKKITGDTYN
-1315 HGNNIYTD
+1315 NGNNIYTD
-1323 SESMEGVFRYAVYGT
+1323 SESMEGVFHYAVYGT

-1349 GSGINEDL
+1349 GSGINEDM
-1357 EGTCD
+1357 EG
-1362 TKDLEGTKASQE
+1362 
-1374 ENART
+1374 N
-1379 WEETTADTS
+1379 TS

-1419 AVDQAEPYR
+1419 AVDQAAPYR

-1473 QNRESTVSGEQ
+1473 QNRENTVSGEQ

-1495 RAGNEISLAK
+1495 RAGNAISLAK

-1525 SVVATS
+1525 SVVAIS

-1600 DSSLIFDIDRT
+1600 DSSLIFNIDRT
-1611 ITVNAS
+1611 IIVNAS

-1674 TVTVTERNFSSDLID
+1674 TVTVTERNFRSDLID

-1729 DISGEDLLGQSAG
+1729 DISGEDLLGQSAE
-1742 STSYSGTAPQDFVID
+1742 SISYSGTAPQDFVID

-1782 TAILSVDDVNFDGQ
+1782 TATLSVDDVNFGGQ

-1801 NASGGGAAPAFTFIG
+1801 NASGGGAAPAFTFTG
-1816 KSSSATFNVDGIYS
+1816 KSSSATFHMDGIYS

-1842 SLPVECEEFVIDQ
+1842 SLPIDCEEFVIDQ

-1915 NGSTWQLKELEQIP
+1915 NGSTWQLKELEQMP

-1950 DADSVT
+1950 DETYVT

-2011 KQLTKNTD
+2011 TQLTKDID
-2019 YSVQQQGDPGND
+2019 YSVQKQGDSGND

-2037 EYQIHASNFA
+2037 EYQIHASNFV

-2068 ENPAAEE
+2068 ENPASEE
-2075 YASVIEFCKDTEGPT
+2075 YASVLAFCKDTEGPT

-2104 ASMPLLVNYFDNN
+2104 ASMPLLINYFDNN

-2123 IQVVNAADEN
+2123 IQVVNGADEN

-2144 DGTIDAASGKLEYT
+2144 DGAIEAASGKLEYT

-2181 PQSITFTMSTSAWV
+2181 PQSITFTLSTSAWV
-2195 RFYNNKPLF
+2195 RFYNNKQKL

-2210 VAGAAALILIFIIW
+2210 VTGTLGVICLMIMIW
-2224 KKRSS
+2224 RRRRRN
-2229 KDKETKE
+2229 

>member
-1 MHKRILALICAAML
+1 MHKRMLVLICAAML
-15 MSNLVPV
+15 MLNLVPV

-37 TEEETESVE
+37 TEAAEPVE
-46 EAEPEEITGTVE
+46 EAESEEITGTAEGE
-58 EAEQEKVTE
+58 EA
-67 TVEEAVEEKE
+67 EKE
-77 TETVEETVVETK
+77 TESAEE
-89 EVSKASVHADDTG
+89 DT
-102 EPVTPE
+102 EPE
-108 FNAPELSETEIVL
+108 GETE
-121 NVSSGTDSEKELTAT
+121 SE
-136 PDERDGIASWE
+136 
-147 SSDATVVSVTSDADD
+147 
-162 NSKAVVKAVNAGS
+162 
-175 ATVTVTTQGGKTAE
+175 
-189 CKVKVTKDVDSIII
+189 
-203 EQPAETEFYPAFT
+203 
-216 DSVQFTAVLTPDE
+216 E
-229 EYCNDPTITW
+229 EM
-239 SVNEGGTA
+239 E
-247 SIDPSTGELTLHEL
+247 
-261 KDDEETVTVTAKAGN
+261 
-276 KKGSLEI
+276 
-283 VLKKAEITEISVDDI
+283 
-298 DVTYGK
+298 
-304 EAQLAATVKSGD
+304 
-316 ETVSEDKM
+316 
-324 PSLHFEETEG
+324 
-334 AVTAEVT
+334 
-341 ADGKVIPLKTGVFK
+341 
-355 VKVSTDGNSY
+355 
-365 FKSAESPEKELTVQ
+365 PEKIQ
-379 PAKLQVKVTEGSAE
+379 LQVKVTEGTAE
-393 APIVTKVSD
+393 APIATKVSD
-402 GTTALTTDNITAI
+402 GTTALTRDNITAI
-415 ENAFSLEGIVDGD
+415 ENVFSLEGIVDGD

-438 SWSSLSYEE
+438 FWSSLSYEE
-447 NKLGSNIV
+447 NKLGSNTV
-455 SLNSLKDSF
+455 SLNSLKGSF
-464 ELEGTDSVNYV
+464 ELEGTDSANYV
-475 LDAVNALKV
+475 LDADILAANDLKV
-484 TAEITPKAPETS
+484 AAEITPKVPETS

-506 QTLAL
+506 QTFAL

-525 KGTDGAYWYN
+525 KGTDEAYWYN

-540 LTVVEGYQLL
+540 VTVAEGYQLL

-560 FITETSKTYYVKQTK
+560 LITESGKKYYVKQTK
-575 EDNTVWYYGPYTI
+575 EDNAVWYYGPYTI

-593 GAEPTYQ
+593 GNAPTYQ

-632 IRYFIGDSKTMKEDG
+632 IRYFIGDNKTMKEDG

-654 SAWKKSATV
+654 SAWKKSAAV
-663 SQDGENYKVTVTV
+663 SQDGENYKVMVTV

-717 QDYDFDAPRNTHTLN
+717 QDYDFDALRNTHTLN

-746 PYSGIQS
+746 SYSGIQS

-769 TVLTAEDAEA
+769 TVLTAVDAEA
-779 SMPLTMDAVK
+779 FMPLTMYAVK
-789 AARTKIKDQIVLRND
+789 AARTKVKDQIVLQND

-829 KSDWILNFDNET
+829 KSDWTLNFDNET
-841 PKLVDASYYGYTHI
+841 PKLVDASYDGYTHI

-865 NATAHQMQLSILE
+865 NATAHQMQLGILE

-910 DGELHKAIVDLTGI
+910 DGELHKVIVDLTGI

-937 LYQDPAGNQLEKSDT
+937 HYQDPAGNQLDYKGASI
-952 CELRK
+952 
-957 NESLSEGKFT
+957 
-967 GTAMV
+967 V
-972 IDKVSPVVTRIVT
+972 IDKVSPVVARIVT
-985 SENLNGEPD
+985 SENLKGEPD

-1062 ELKATGTDLAG
+1062 DLKAAGTDLAG

-1099 LSYARVVDTIA
+1099 LSYARVVDTVA
-1110 PTAVITYS
+1110 PVAVITYT

-1125 YDTEYYYNKDITAEI
+1125 YDTEYYYNKDMTAEI
-1140 AVTDKYGDISCGIDL
+1140 AVTDQYGDSSCGIDL
-1155 TKLFTVCRKDG
+1155 MKLFTVCRKDG

-1206 EQTPGTTDVFEETVS
+1206 EQIPGTTDTFEETVS
-1221 CKDDYTAQYT
+1221 CKDGYTARYT

-1241 TFQVTPDASVTNQK
+1241 TFQVTPDTAVTNQK
-1255 KQDDGRYYFNG
+1255 KQEDGRYYFNG

-1276 TNFDSE
+1276 TNFDAE
-1282 KVFLDKGMTVA
+1282 KVFLDKGMTAA
-1293 GAYDASAAAISD
+1293 GAYDASAATISD
-1305 YKKLTGDTYN
+1305 YKKLTGDIYN
-1315 HGNNIYTD
+1315 NGNNIYTD

-1349 GSGINEDL
+1349 GSGINEDM
-1357 EGTCD
+1357 EG
-1362 TKDLEGTKASQE
+1362 
-1374 ENART
+1374 N
-1379 WEETTADTS
+1379 TS

-1408 ETYYQIQVQDG
+1408 ETYYKIQVQDG

-1473 QNRESTVSGEQ
+1473 QNRENTVSGEQ
-1484 IFRISGISITD
+1484 IFRISGISMTD
-1495 RAGNEISLAK
+1495 RAGNAISLAK

-1572 LYINGSEVAGDR
+1572 LDINGSEVAGDR

-1594 WNGNYE
+1594 WKGNYE
-1600 DSSLIFDIDRT
+1600 DSSLIFNIDRT

-1650 PTIEVEYDNNDAQN
+1650 PTIEVEYDNNDVQN

-1715 TAEITYNVD
+1715 TAEITYHVD

-1771 PANGKYYNSAR
+1771 PSNGKYYNSAR
-1782 TAILSVDDVNFDGQ
+1782 TATLSVDDVNFGGQ

-1801 NASGGGAAPAFTFIG
+1801 NASGGGAAPAFTFTG
-1816 KSSSATFNVDGIYS
+1816 KSSSATFHVDGIYS

-1842 SLPVECEEFVIDQ
+1842 SLPIDCEEFVIDQ

-1884 DDTNFDPAGVTVTMS
+1884 DDTNFDPTGVTVTMS

-1950 DADSVT
+1950 DETYVT

-2011 KQLTKNTD
+2011 TQLTRDTD
-2019 YSVQQQGDPGND
+2019 YSVQQQGDSGND

-2037 EYQIHASNFA
+2037 AYQIHASNFE

-2068 ENPAAEE
+2068 ENPASEE

-2104 ASMPLLVNYFDNN
+2104 ASMPLLINYFDNN

-2123 IQVVNAADEN
+2123 IQVVNGADEN

-2144 DGTIDAASGKLEYT
+2144 DGAIEAASGKLEYT
-2158 LKENAKVQK
+2158 LEENAKVQK
-2167 VIVTATDRAGNTSE
+2167 VIVTATDRAGNISE
-2181 PQSITFTMSTSAWV
+2181 QQSITFIMSTSAWV

-2210 VAGAAALILIFIIW
+2210 VAGTLGVICLMIAIW
-2224 KKRSS
+2224 RRRRRNNIE
-2229 KDKETKE
+2229 DT

>member
-37 TEEETESVE
+37 TEAAEPAEAAEPVEEAEPKEAAEPVEKAELKEVTESVE
-46 EAEPEEITGTVE
+46 ETEPKEATEPVE
-58 EAEQEKVTE
+58 ETEPEKVTE
-67 TVEEAVEEKE
+67 TVK
-77 TETVEETVVETK
+77 EETVA
-89 EVSKASVHADDTG
+89 KASVYADDTG
-102 EPVTPE
+102 APVTPE
-108 FNAPELSETEIVL
+108 FNAPELSETEIIL
-121 NVSSGTDSEKELTAT
+121 NVSSDTDNKKELTAT
-136 PDERDGIASWE
+136 PDNGDAIVSWE
-147 SSDATVVSVTSDADD
+147 SSATAVVSVTPDTDD
-162 NSKAVVKAVNAGS
+162 NSKAVVKAVDAGS

-189 CKVKVTKDVDSIII
+189 CAVKVTKDVASITI
-203 EQPAETEFYPAFT
+203 EQPAEAEFYPAFR
-216 DSVQFTAVLTPDE
+216 DSVQFTAALTPDE
-229 EYCNDPTITW
+229 EYCNDPTTTW
-239 SVNEGGTA
+239 SVNDGSTA
-247 SIDPSTGELTLHEL
+247 SIDPSTGELTFHEL
-261 KDDEETVTVTAKAGN
+261 ANDEETVTVTAKAGD
-276 KKGSLEI
+276 KEDSVQI
-283 VLKKAEITEISVDDI
+283 TLKKAEITEISVDDI

-304 EAQLAATVKSGD
+304 EVQLTATVKSGD

-324 PSLHFEETEG
+324 PPLHFEETDG
-334 AVTAEVT
+334 AVTAGVT
-341 ADGKVIPLKTGVFK
+341 ADGKVTPLSAGAFN
-355 VKVSTDGNSY
+355 VKVSTEGNGY
-365 FKSAESPEKELTVQ
+365 FKPAVSPEKELTVH
-379 PAKLQVKVTEGSAE
+379 PAKLQVKVTEGTAE
-393 APIVTKVSD
+393 APIATKVSD
-402 GTTALTTDNITAI
+402 GTTALTDDNITAI
-415 ENAFSLEGIVDGD
+415 KNALSLEGIGDGD
-428 EVSLKVGDDA
+428 EVSLKIRDDA
-438 SWSSLSYEE
+438 PWSSLSYEE
-447 NKLGSNIV
+447 NKLGSNTV

-464 ELEGTDSVNYV
+464 ELEGTDRANYV
-475 LDAVNALKV
+475 LDADVLAENELKV
-484 TAEITPKAPETS
+484 TAEITPKAPDTS

-506 QTLAL
+506 QTFAL

-525 KGTDGAYWYN
+525 KGTDEAYWYN

-540 LTVVEGYQLL
+540 LTVDEGYQLL

-560 FITETSKTYYVKQTK
+560 LITESGKTYYVKQTK

-593 GAEPTYQ
+593 GDEPTYQ

-632 IRYFIGDSKTMKEDG
+632 IRYFIGDNKTMMEDG

-654 SAWKKSATV
+654 SAWKESATV

-681 LYIQAADKVA
+681 LYIQAADMVA

-704 ENTAPTVTVTCQD
+704 ENTVPTVTVTCQD
-717 QDYDFDAPRNTHTLN
+717 QGYDFDAPRNAHTLN

-746 PYSGIQS
+746 SYSGIQS

-769 TVLTAEDAEA
+769 TVLTAVDAEA

-789 AARTKIKDQIVLRND
+789 VARTKVKDQIVLQND

-829 KSDWILNFDNET
+829 KSDWTLNFDNET

-865 NATAHQMQLSILE
+865 NATAHQMQLGILE

-910 DGELHKAIVDLTGI
+910 DGEFHKVIVDLTGI
-924 DGTEENDIYTVES
+924 NGTEENDVYTVES
-937 LYQDPAGNQLEKSDT
+937 HYQDPAGNQLEKSDT

-967 GTAMV
+967 GTSMV

-985 SENLNGEPD
+985 SENLKGEPD

-1062 ELKATGTDLAG
+1062 DLKAAGTDLAG

-1099 LSYARVVDTIA
+1099 LSYARVVDTVA
-1110 PTAVITYS
+1110 PVAVITYT

-1125 YDTEYYYNKDITAEI
+1125 YDTEYYYNKDMTAEI
-1140 AVTDKYGDISCGIDL
+1140 AVTDQYGDSSCGIDL

-1206 EQTPGTTDVFEETVS
+1206 EQTPGTTDAFEETVS
-1221 CKDDYTAQYT
+1221 CKDGYTAQYT

-1241 TFQVTPDASVTNQK
+1241 TFQVTPDTAVTNQK
-1255 KQDDGRYYFNG
+1255 KQEDGRYYFNG

-1276 TNFDSE
+1276 TNFDAG
-1282 KVFLDKGMTVA
+1282 KVFLNKGMTAA
-1293 GAYDASAAAISD
+1293 GAYDASTATISD

-1315 HGNNIYTD
+1315 NGNNIYTD
-1323 SESMEGVFRYAVYGT
+1323 SESMEGVFRYAVYGN

-1349 GSGINEDL
+1349 GSGINEDM
-1357 EGTCD
+1357 EG
-1362 TKDLEGTKASQE
+1362 
-1374 ENART
+1374 N
-1379 WEETTADTS
+1379 TS

-1419 AVDQAEPYR
+1419 AVEQAAPYR

-1473 QNRESTVSGEQ
+1473 QNRENTVSGEQ

-1495 RAGNEISLAK
+1495 RAGNAISLAK

-1511 DVTPPTMDELAPTI
+1511 DVTLPTMDELAPTI

-1600 DSSLIFDIDRT
+1600 DSSLIFNIDRT

-1782 TAILSVDDVNFDGQ
+1782 TATLSVDDVNFGGQ

-1801 NASGGGAAPAFTFIG
+1801 NASGGGAAPAFTFTG
-1816 KSSSATFNVDGIYS
+1816 KSSSATFHVDGIYS

-1842 SLPVECEEFVIDQ
+1842 SLPIDCEEFVIDQ

-1884 DDTNFDPAGVTVTMS
+1884 DDTNFDPTGVTVTMS

-2011 KQLTKNTD
+2011 TQLTKDTD
-2019 YSVQQQGDPGND
+2019 YSVQQQGDSGND

-2037 EYQIHASNFA
+2037 AYQIHASNFE

-2068 ENPAAEE
+2068 ENPASEE

-2104 ASMPLLVNYFDNN
+2104 ASMPLLINYFDNN

-2123 IQVVNAADEN
+2123 IQVVNGADEN

-2144 DGTIDAASGKLEYT
+2144 DGAIEAASGKLEYT
-2158 LKENAKVQK
+2158 LEENAKVQK
-2167 VIVTATDRAGNTSE
+2167 VIVTATDRAGNISE
-2181 PQSITFTMSTSAWV
+2181 QQSITFIMSTSAWV

-2224 KKRSS
+2224 KKRTS
-2229 KDKETKE
+2229 KDKETNE

>member
-1 MHKRILALICAAML
+1 MQKKLLMLLCAAVL
-15 MSNLVPV
+15 MANPIP
-22 ENWSMIT
+22 E
-29 RAEEQEEQ
+29 REEMEQ
-37 TEEETESVE
+37 TEMEEEFVE
-46 EAEPEEITGTVE
+46 EAESEKITGTVE
-58 EAEQEKVTE
+58 ETEPEKVTE
-67 TVEEAVEEKE
+67 TVEEAEEEKE
-77 TETVEETVVETK
+77 TEIVK
-89 EVSKASVHADDTG
+89 EAEQKD
-102 EPVTPE
+102 
-108 FNAPELSETEIVL
+108 ETE
-121 NVSSGTDSEKELTAT
+121 SE
-136 PDERDGIASWE
+136 
-147 SSDATVVSVTSDADD
+147 
-162 NSKAVVKAVNAGS
+162 
-175 ATVTVTTQGGKTAE
+175 
-189 CKVKVTKDVDSIII
+189 
-203 EQPAETEFYPAFT
+203 
-216 DSVQFTAVLTPDE
+216 
-229 EYCNDPTITW
+229 
-239 SVNEGGTA
+239 
-247 SIDPSTGELTLHEL
+247 
-261 KDDEETVTVTAKAGN
+261 
-276 KKGSLEI
+276 
-283 VLKKAEITEISVDDI
+283 
-298 DVTYGK
+298 
-304 EAQLAATVKSGD
+304 
-316 ETVSEDKM
+316 
-324 PSLHFEETEG
+324 EETE
-334 AVTAEVT
+334 
-341 ADGKVIPLKTGVFK
+341 
-355 VKVSTDGNSY
+355 
-365 FKSAESPEKELTVQ
+365 PEKIQ
-379 PAKLQVKVTEGSAE
+379 LQVKVTEGTAE
-393 APIVTKVSD
+393 TPIVTKVSD
-402 GTTALTTDNITAI
+402 GTTALTEDNITAI

-428 EVSLKVGDDA
+428 EVSLKVGDNA

-447 NKLGSNIV
+447 NKLGSNTV

-464 ELEGTDSVNYV
+464 ELEGTDSANYV
-475 LDAVNALKV
+475 LDANVLAANDLKV

-496 DYDMTQAKED
+496 DYDMSQAEED
-506 QTLAL
+506 QTIAL

-525 KGTDGAYWYN
+525 KGTDEAYWYN

-540 LTVVEGYQLL
+540 LTVAEDYQLL

-560 FITETSKTYYVKQTK
+560 LITESGKTYYVKQTK

-593 GAEPTYQ
+593 GDEPTYQ

-610 KESTEFTII
+610 KESMEFTII

-663 SQDGENYKVTVTV
+663 SQDEENYKVTVTV

-681 LYIQAADKVA
+681 FYIQAADKVA

-704 ENTAPTVTVTCQD
+704 ENTAPTVTVTCQN

-732 ITAEDAEEDGTEPY
+732 ITAEDAKEDGTEPY
-746 PYSGIQS
+746 SYSGIQS

-789 AARTKIKDQIVLRND
+789 AARTKVKDQITLQND
-804 DQGQPLNGNYILTVT
+804 EQGQPLNGSYILTV
-819 AVDFC
+819 AVVDFC

-841 PKLVDASYYGYTHI
+841 PKLVDASYYGYTHM

-865 NATAHQMQLSILE
+865 KATAHQMQLTILE

-910 DGELHKAIVDLTGI
+910 DGELHKAIVDLAGI

-937 LYQDPAGNQLEKSDT
+937 LYQDPAENPLEDGTFKS
-952 CELRK
+952 LP
-957 NESLSEGKFT
+957 
-967 GTAMV
+967 MV
-972 IDKVSPVVTRIVT
+972 IDKVSPVVTQIRT
-985 SENLNGEPD
+985 SETLNGQAD
-994 GSPYDGTD
+994 GSPYDETD
-1002 YYINKT
+1002 YYSNKE
-1008 ITTVIT
+1008 ITTEIH
-1014 IEDENLPSDSTE
+1014 IEDANLPAHGDN
-1026 IWKTSMKKDGNDV
+1026 IWAASMKKDGNEVRVDG
-1039 EADLRTAES
+1039 ESAES
-1048 GQITFTMEADGRYS
+1048 RKIIFRMKEDGCYTDF
-1062 ELKATGTDLAG
+1062 KVTGTDLAG
-1073 NPLVLAENGYEHEM
+1073 NPMVLAGDYEHEV
-1087 WDEAEAENGTVS
+1087 WDEASEENGSIS
-1099 LSYARVVDTIA
+1099 LSYAKVVDTSA
-1110 PTAVITYS
+1110 PVAVITYTS
-1118 SKADPNG
+1118 EAVPNS
-1125 YDTEYYYNKDITAEI
+1125 YDTEFYYNQDITAEI
-1140 AVTDKYGDISCGIDL
+1140 TVTDKYGDISCDMDL

-1166 QGTAENISSEKTVYK
+1166 QGTAENISGEKTSYEINK
-1181 IDKEDG
+1181 ADG
-1187 RYDLSI
+1187 RYDVSI
-1193 YGTDRAGNALTVR
+1193 YGTDRAGNALVVR
-1206 EQTPGTTDVFEETVS
+1206 EQTPGTTDGFKETVS
-1221 CKDDYTAQYT
+1221 GKGGDAIPYT

-1241 TFQVTPDASVTNQK
+1241 TFQVTPDQGVSNPE
-1255 KQDDGRYYFNG
+1255 KQEDGRYYFNG
-1266 DYRVTVVVED
+1266 DYQVTVTVED
-1276 TNFDSE
+1276 VNFDAE
-1282 KVFLDKGMTVA
+1282 RVFLEKGMVA
-1293 GAYDASAAAISD
+1293 AGPYDASAATISD

-1315 HGNNIYTD
+1315 SGNNIYTD

-1357 EGTCD
+1357 EG
-1362 TKDLEGTKASQE
+1362 
-1374 ENART
+1374 N
-1379 WEETTADTS
+1379 TS

-1419 AVDQAEPYR
+1419 AVDRAEPYR

-1473 QNRESTVSGEQ
+1473 QNRENTVSGEQ

-1495 RAGNEISLAK
+1495 RAGNMSFLAK

-1511 DVTPPTMDELAPTI
+1511 DAIPPTMDELAPTI

-1531 ESDERGTK
+1531 ESDERETK
-1539 GTPLFKNDV
+1539 GTPLFKDDV

-1572 LYINGSEVAGDR
+1572 LYMNGSEVAGDR

-1600 DSSLIFDIDRT
+1600 DSSLISNIDRT

-1674 TVTVTERNFSSDLID
+1674 TVTVTERNFRSDLID

-1764 LEFDRND
+1764 LEFDQND

-1782 TAILSVDDVNFDGQ
+1782 TATLSVDDVNFDGQ

-1801 NASGGGAAPAFTFIG
+1801 NAFGGGAAPVFAFTG
-1816 KSSSATFNVDGIYS
+1816 KSSSATFHVDGIYS

-1842 SLPVECEEFVIDQ
+1842 SFPVDCEEFVIDQ
-1855 TAPVITFHDVEDMT
+1855 TAPMITFHDVEDMT

-1915 NGSTWQLKELEQIP
+1915 NGRTWQLKELEQIP

-2011 KQLTKNTD
+2011 TQLTKDTD
-2019 YSVQQQGDPGND
+2019 YSVQQQGDSGND

-2037 EYQIHASNFA
+2037 AYQIHASNFE

-2068 ENPAAEE
+2068 EKPAAEE
-2075 YASVIEFCKDTEGPT
+2075 YASVITFCKDTEGPT

-2144 DGTIDAASGKLEYT
+2144 DGVIEAASGKLEYT

-2167 VIVTATDRAGNTSE
+2167 VIVTATDRAGNISE
-2181 PQSITFTMSTSAWV
+2181 PQSIVFTMSTSAWV
-2195 RFYNNKPLF
+2195 RFYNNKQKF

-2210 VAGAAALILIFIIW
+2210 VAGMLGMSCLMISIW
-2224 KKRSS
+2224 RKRQSN
-2229 KDKETKE
+2229 TR

>member
-1 MHKRILALICAAML
+1 MHKRMLVLICAAML
-15 MSNLVPV
+15 MLNLVPV

-37 TEEETESVE
+37 TEAAEPVE
-46 EAEPEEITGTVE
+46 EAESEEITGTAEGE
-58 EAEQEKVTE
+58 EA
-67 TVEEAVEEKE
+67 EKE
-77 TETVEETVVETK
+77 TESAEE
-89 EVSKASVHADDTG
+89 DT
-102 EPVTPE
+102 EPE
-108 FNAPELSETEIVL
+108 GETE
-121 NVSSGTDSEKELTAT
+121 SE
-136 PDERDGIASWE
+136 
-147 SSDATVVSVTSDADD
+147 
-162 NSKAVVKAVNAGS
+162 
-175 ATVTVTTQGGKTAE
+175 
-189 CKVKVTKDVDSIII
+189 
-203 EQPAETEFYPAFT
+203 
-216 DSVQFTAVLTPDE
+216 E
-229 EYCNDPTITW
+229 EM
-239 SVNEGGTA
+239 E
-247 SIDPSTGELTLHEL
+247 
-261 KDDEETVTVTAKAGN
+261 
-276 KKGSLEI
+276 
-283 VLKKAEITEISVDDI
+283 
-298 DVTYGK
+298 
-304 EAQLAATVKSGD
+304 
-316 ETVSEDKM
+316 
-324 PSLHFEETEG
+324 
-334 AVTAEVT
+334 
-341 ADGKVIPLKTGVFK
+341 
-355 VKVSTDGNSY
+355 
-365 FKSAESPEKELTVQ
+365 PEKIQ
-379 PAKLQVKVTEGSAE
+379 LQVKVTEGTAE
-393 APIVTKVSD
+393 APIATKVSD
-402 GTTALTTDNITAI
+402 GTTALTRDNITAI
-415 ENAFSLEGIVDGD
+415 ENVFSLEGIVDGD

-438 SWSSLSYEE
+438 FWSSLSYEE
-447 NKLGSNIV
+447 NKLGSNTV
-455 SLNSLKDSF
+455 SLNSLKGSF
-464 ELEGTDSVNYV
+464 ELEGTDSANYV
-475 LDAVNALKV
+475 LDADILAANDLKV
-484 TAEITPKAPETS
+484 AAEITPKVPETS

-506 QTLAL
+506 QTFAL

-525 KGTDGAYWYN
+525 KGTDEAYWYN

-540 LTVVEGYQLL
+540 VTVAEGYQLL

-560 FITETSKTYYVKQTK
+560 LITESGKKYYVKQTK

-593 GAEPTYQ
+593 GNAPTYQ

-632 IRYFIGDSKTMKEDG
+632 IRYFIGDNKTMKEDG

-654 SAWKKSATV
+654 SAWKKSAAV
-663 SQDGENYKVTVTV
+663 SQDGENYKVMVTV

-717 QDYDFDAPRNTHTLN
+717 QDYDFDALRNTHTLN

-746 PYSGIQS
+746 SYSGIQS

-769 TVLTAEDAEA
+769 TVLTAVDAEA

-789 AARTKIKDQIVLRND
+789 AARTKVKDQIVLQND

-829 KSDWILNFDNET
+829 KSDWTLNFDNET
-841 PKLVDASYYGYTHI
+841 PKLVDASYDGYTHI

-865 NATAHQMQLSILE
+865 NATAHQMQLGILE

-910 DGELHKAIVDLTGI
+910 DGELHKVIVDLTGI

-937 LYQDPAGNQLEKSDT
+937 HYQDPAGNQLDYKGASI
-952 CELRK
+952 
-957 NESLSEGKFT
+957 
-967 GTAMV
+967 V
-972 IDKVSPVVTRIVT
+972 IDKVSPVVARIVT
-985 SENLNGEPD
+985 SENLKGEPD

-1062 ELKATGTDLAG
+1062 DLKAAGTDLAG

-1099 LSYARVVDTIA
+1099 LSYARVVDTVA
-1110 PTAVITYS
+1110 PVAVITYT

-1125 YDTEYYYNKDITAEI
+1125 YDTEYYYNKDMTAEI
-1140 AVTDKYGDISCGIDL
+1140 AVTDQYGDSSCGIDL
-1155 TKLFTVCRKDG
+1155 MKLFTVCRKDG

-1206 EQTPGTTDVFEETVS
+1206 EQIPGTTDTFEETVS
-1221 CKDDYTAQYT
+1221 CKDGYTARYT

-1241 TFQVTPDASVTNQK
+1241 TFQVTPDTAVTNQK
-1255 KQDDGRYYFNG
+1255 KQEDGRYYFNG

-1276 TNFDSE
+1276 TNFDAE
-1282 KVFLDKGMTVA
+1282 KVFLDKGMTAA
-1293 GAYDASAAAISD
+1293 GAYDASAATISD
-1305 YKKLTGDTYN
+1305 YKKLTGDIYN
-1315 HGNNIYTD
+1315 NGNNIYTD

-1349 GSGINEDL
+1349 GSGINEDM
-1357 EGTCD
+1357 EG
-1362 TKDLEGTKASQE
+1362 
-1374 ENART
+1374 N
-1379 WEETTADTS
+1379 TS

-1408 ETYYQIQVQDG
+1408 ETYYKIQVQDG

-1473 QNRESTVSGEQ
+1473 QNRENTVSGEQ
-1484 IFRISGISITD
+1484 IFRISGISMTD
-1495 RAGNEISLAK
+1495 RAGNAISLAK

-1511 DVTPPTMDELAPTI
+1511 DVTPPTMDELAPTV

-1572 LYINGSEVAGDR
+1572 LDINGSEVAGDR

-1600 DSSLIFDIDRT
+1600 DSSLVFNIDRT

-1650 PTIEVEYDNNDAQN
+1650 PTIEVEYDNNDVQN

-1715 TAEITYNVD
+1715 TAEITYHVD

-1771 PANGKYYNSAR
+1771 PSNGKYYNSAR
-1782 TAILSVDDVNFDGQ
+1782 TATLSVDDVNFGGQ

-1801 NASGGGAAPAFTFIG
+1801 NASGGGAAPAFTFTG
-1816 KSSSATFNVDGIYS
+1816 KSSSATFHVDGIYS

-1842 SLPVECEEFVIDQ
+1842 SLPIDCEEFVIDQ

-1884 DDTNFDPAGVTVTMS
+1884 DDTNFDPTGVTVTMS

-1950 DADSVT
+1950 DETYVT

-2011 KQLTKNTD
+2011 TQLTKDTD
-2019 YSVQQQGDPGND
+2019 YSVQQQGDSGND

-2037 EYQIHASNFA
+2037 AYQIHASNFE

-2068 ENPAAEE
+2068 ENPASEE

-2104 ASMPLLVNYFDNN
+2104 ASMPLLINYFDNN

-2123 IQVVNAADEN
+2123 IQVVNGADEN

-2144 DGTIDAASGKLEYT
+2144 DGAIEAASGKLEYT
-2158 LKENAKVQK
+2158 LEENAKVQK
-2167 VIVTATDRAGNTSE
+2167 VIVTATDRAGNISE
-2181 PQSITFTMSTSAWV
+2181 QQSITFIMSTSAWV

-2210 VAGAAALILIFIIW
+2210 VAGTLGVICLMIAIW
-2224 KKRSS
+2224 RRRRRNNIE
-2229 KDKETKE
+2229 DT

>member
-1 MHKRILALICAAML
+1 MHKRMLVLICAAML
-15 MSNLVPV
+15 MLNLVPV

-37 TEEETESVE
+37 TEAAEPVE
-46 EAEPEEITGTVE
+46 EAESEEITGTAEGE
-58 EAEQEKVTE
+58 EA
-67 TVEEAVEEKE
+67 EKE
-77 TETVEETVVETK
+77 TESAEE
-89 EVSKASVHADDTG
+89 DT
-102 EPVTPE
+102 EPE
-108 FNAPELSETEIVL
+108 GETE
-121 NVSSGTDSEKELTAT
+121 SE
-136 PDERDGIASWE
+136 
-147 SSDATVVSVTSDADD
+147 
-162 NSKAVVKAVNAGS
+162 
-175 ATVTVTTQGGKTAE
+175 
-189 CKVKVTKDVDSIII
+189 
-203 EQPAETEFYPAFT
+203 
-216 DSVQFTAVLTPDE
+216 E
-229 EYCNDPTITW
+229 EM
-239 SVNEGGTA
+239 E
-247 SIDPSTGELTLHEL
+247 
-261 KDDEETVTVTAKAGN
+261 
-276 KKGSLEI
+276 
-283 VLKKAEITEISVDDI
+283 
-298 DVTYGK
+298 
-304 EAQLAATVKSGD
+304 
-316 ETVSEDKM
+316 
-324 PSLHFEETEG
+324 
-334 AVTAEVT
+334 
-341 ADGKVIPLKTGVFK
+341 
-355 VKVSTDGNSY
+355 
-365 FKSAESPEKELTVQ
+365 PEKIQ
-379 PAKLQVKVTEGSAE
+379 LQVKVTEGTAE
-393 APIVTKVSD
+393 APIATKVSD
-402 GTTALTTDNITAI
+402 GTTALTRDNITAI
-415 ENAFSLEGIVDGD
+415 ENVFSLEGIVDGD

-438 SWSSLSYEE
+438 FWSSLSYEE
-447 NKLGSNIV
+447 NKLGSNTV
-455 SLNSLKDSF
+455 SLNSLKGSF
-464 ELEGTDSVNYV
+464 ELEGTDSANYV
-475 LDAVNALKV
+475 LDADILAANDLKV
-484 TAEITPKAPETS
+484 AAEITPKVPETS

-506 QTLAL
+506 QTFAL

-525 KGTDGAYWYN
+525 KGTDEAYWYN

-540 LTVVEGYQLL
+540 VTVAEGYQLL

-560 FITETSKTYYVKQTK
+560 LITESGKKYYVKQTK
-575 EDNTVWYYGPYTI
+575 EDNAVWYYGPYTI

-593 GAEPTYQ
+593 GNAPTYQ

-632 IRYFIGDSKTMKEDG
+632 IRYFIGDNKTMKEDG

-654 SAWKKSATV
+654 SAWKKSAAV
-663 SQDGENYKVTVTV
+663 SQDGENYKVMVTV

-717 QDYDFDAPRNTHTLN
+717 QDYDFDALRNTHTLN

-746 PYSGIQS
+746 SYSGIQS

-769 TVLTAEDAEA
+769 TVLTAVDAEA

-789 AARTKIKDQIVLRND
+789 AARTKVKDQIVLQND

-829 KSDWILNFDNET
+829 KSDWTLNFDNET
-841 PKLVDASYYGYTHI
+841 PKLVDASYDGYTHI

-865 NATAHQMQLSILE
+865 NATAHQMQLGILE

-910 DGELHKAIVDLTGI
+910 DGELHKVIVDLTGI

-937 LYQDPAGNQLEKSDT
+937 HYQDPAGNQLDYKGASI
-952 CELRK
+952 
-957 NESLSEGKFT
+957 
-967 GTAMV
+967 V
-972 IDKVSPVVTRIVT
+972 IDKVSPVVARIVT
-985 SENLNGEPD
+985 SENLKGEPD

-1062 ELKATGTDLAG
+1062 DLKAAGTDLAG

-1099 LSYARVVDTIA
+1099 LSYARVVDTVA
-1110 PTAVITYS
+1110 PVAVITYT

-1125 YDTEYYYNKDITAEI
+1125 YDTEYYYNKDMTAEI
-1140 AVTDKYGDISCGIDL
+1140 AVTDQYGDSSCGIDL
-1155 TKLFTVCRKDG
+1155 MKLFTVCRKDG

-1206 EQTPGTTDVFEETVS
+1206 EQIPGTTDTFEETVS
-1221 CKDDYTAQYT
+1221 CKDGYTARYT

-1241 TFQVTPDASVTNQK
+1241 TFQVTPDTAVTNQK
-1255 KQDDGRYYFNG
+1255 KQEDGRYYFNG

-1276 TNFDSE
+1276 TNFDAE
-1282 KVFLDKGMTVA
+1282 KVFLDKGMTAA
-1293 GAYDASAAAISD
+1293 GAYDASAATISD
-1305 YKKLTGDTYN
+1305 YKKLTGDIYN
-1315 HGNNIYTD
+1315 NGNNIYTD

-1349 GSGINEDL
+1349 GSGINEDM
-1357 EGTCD
+1357 EG
-1362 TKDLEGTKASQE
+1362 
-1374 ENART
+1374 N
-1379 WEETTADTS
+1379 TS

-1408 ETYYQIQVQDG
+1408 ETYYKIQVQDG

-1473 QNRESTVSGEQ
+1473 QNRENTVSGEQ
-1484 IFRISGISITD
+1484 IFRISGISMTD
-1495 RAGNEISLAK
+1495 RAGNAISLAK

-1572 LYINGSEVAGDR
+1572 LDINGSEVAGDR

-1594 WNGNYE
+1594 WKGNYE
-1600 DSSLIFDIDRT
+1600 DSSLIFNIDRT

-1650 PTIEVEYDNNDAQN
+1650 PTIEVEYDNNDVQN

-1715 TAEITYNVD
+1715 TAEITYHVD

-1771 PANGKYYNSAR
+1771 PSNGKYYNSAR
-1782 TAILSVDDVNFDGQ
+1782 TATLSVDDVNFGGQ

-1801 NASGGGAAPAFTFIG
+1801 NASGGGAAPAFTFTG
-1816 KSSSATFNVDGIYS
+1816 KSSSATFHVDGIYS

-1842 SLPVECEEFVIDQ
+1842 SLPIDCEEFVIDQ

-1884 DDTNFDPAGVTVTMS
+1884 DDTNFDPTGVTVTMS

-1950 DADSVT
+1950 DETYVT

-2011 KQLTKNTD
+2011 TQLTKDTD
-2019 YSVQQQGDPGND
+2019 YSVQQQGDSGND

-2037 EYQIHASNFA
+2037 AYQIHASNFE

-2068 ENPAAEE
+2068 ENPASEE

-2104 ASMPLLVNYFDNN
+2104 ASMPLLINYFDNN

-2123 IQVVNAADEN
+2123 IQVVNGADEN

-2144 DGTIDAASGKLEYT
+2144 DGAIEAASGKLEYT
-2158 LKENAKVQK
+2158 LEENAKVQK
-2167 VIVTATDRAGNTSE
+2167 VIVTATDRAGNISE
-2181 PQSITFTMSTSAWV
+2181 QQSITFIMSTSAWV

-2210 VAGAAALILIFIIW
+2210 VAGTLGVICLMIAIW
-2224 KKRSS
+2224 RRRRRNNIE
-2229 KDKETKE
+2229 DT

>member
-1 MHKRILALICAAML
+1 MHKRMLVLICAAML
-15 MSNLVPV
+15 MLNLVPV

-37 TEEETESVE
+37 TEAAEPVE
-46 EAEPEEITGTVE
+46 EAESEEITGTAEGE
-58 EAEQEKVTE
+58 EA
-67 TVEEAVEEKE
+67 EKE
-77 TETVEETVVETK
+77 TESAEE
-89 EVSKASVHADDTG
+89 DT
-102 EPVTPE
+102 EPE
-108 FNAPELSETEIVL
+108 GETE
-121 NVSSGTDSEKELTAT
+121 SE
-136 PDERDGIASWE
+136 
-147 SSDATVVSVTSDADD
+147 
-162 NSKAVVKAVNAGS
+162 
-175 ATVTVTTQGGKTAE
+175 
-189 CKVKVTKDVDSIII
+189 
-203 EQPAETEFYPAFT
+203 
-216 DSVQFTAVLTPDE
+216 E
-229 EYCNDPTITW
+229 EM
-239 SVNEGGTA
+239 E
-247 SIDPSTGELTLHEL
+247 
-261 KDDEETVTVTAKAGN
+261 
-276 KKGSLEI
+276 
-283 VLKKAEITEISVDDI
+283 
-298 DVTYGK
+298 
-304 EAQLAATVKSGD
+304 
-316 ETVSEDKM
+316 
-324 PSLHFEETEG
+324 
-334 AVTAEVT
+334 
-341 ADGKVIPLKTGVFK
+341 
-355 VKVSTDGNSY
+355 
-365 FKSAESPEKELTVQ
+365 PEKIQ
-379 PAKLQVKVTEGSAE
+379 LQVKVTEGTAE
-393 APIVTKVSD
+393 APIATKVSD
-402 GTTALTTDNITAI
+402 GTTALTRDNITAI
-415 ENAFSLEGIVDGD
+415 ENVFSLEGIVDGD

-438 SWSSLSYEE
+438 FWSSLSYEE
-447 NKLGSNIV
+447 NKLGSNTV
-455 SLNSLKDSF
+455 SLNSLKGSF
-464 ELEGTDSVNYV
+464 ELEGTDSANYV
-475 LDAVNALKV
+475 LDADILAANDLKV
-484 TAEITPKAPETS
+484 AAEITPKVPETS

-506 QTLAL
+506 QTFAL

-525 KGTDGAYWYN
+525 KGTDEAYWYN

-540 LTVVEGYQLL
+540 VTVAEGYQLL

-560 FITETSKTYYVKQTK
+560 LITESGKKYYVKQTK
-575 EDNTVWYYGPYTI
+575 EDNAVWYYGPYTI

-593 GAEPTYQ
+593 GNAPTYQ

-632 IRYFIGDSKTMKEDG
+632 IRYFIGDNKTMKEDG

-654 SAWKKSATV
+654 SAWKKSAAV
-663 SQDGENYKVTVTV
+663 SQDGENYKVMVTV

-717 QDYDFDAPRNTHTLN
+717 QDYDFDALRNTHTLN

-746 PYSGIQS
+746 SYSGIQS

-769 TVLTAEDAEA
+769 TVLTAVDAEA

-789 AARTKIKDQIVLRND
+789 AARTKVKDQIVLQND

-829 KSDWILNFDNET
+829 KSDWTLNFDNET
-841 PKLVDASYYGYTHI
+841 PKLVDASYDGYTHI

-865 NATAHQMQLSILE
+865 NATAHQMQLGILE

-910 DGELHKAIVDLTGI
+910 DGELHKVIVDLTGI

-937 LYQDPAGNQLEKSDT
+937 HYQDPAGNQLDYKGASI
-952 CELRK
+952 
-957 NESLSEGKFT
+957 
-967 GTAMV
+967 V
-972 IDKVSPVVTRIVT
+972 IDKVSPVVARIVT
-985 SENLNGEPD
+985 SENLKGEPD

-1062 ELKATGTDLAG
+1062 DLKAAGTDLAG

-1099 LSYARVVDTIA
+1099 LSYARVVDTVA
-1110 PTAVITYS
+1110 PVAVITYT

-1125 YDTEYYYNKDITAEI
+1125 YDTEYYYNKDMTAEI
-1140 AVTDKYGDISCGIDL
+1140 AVTDQYGDSSCGIDL
-1155 TKLFTVCRKDG
+1155 MKLFTVCRKDG

-1206 EQTPGTTDVFEETVS
+1206 EQIPGTTDTFEETVS
-1221 CKDDYTAQYT
+1221 CKDGYTARYT

-1241 TFQVTPDASVTNQK
+1241 TFQVTPDTAVTNQK
-1255 KQDDGRYYFNG
+1255 KQEDGRYYFNG

-1276 TNFDSE
+1276 TNFDAE
-1282 KVFLDKGMTVA
+1282 KVFLDKGMTAA
-1293 GAYDASAAAISD
+1293 GAYDASAATISD
-1305 YKKLTGDTYN
+1305 YKKLTGDIYN
-1315 HGNNIYTD
+1315 NGNNIYTD

-1349 GSGINEDL
+1349 GSGINEDM
-1357 EGTCD
+1357 EG
-1362 TKDLEGTKASQE
+1362 
-1374 ENART
+1374 N
-1379 WEETTADTS
+1379 TS

-1408 ETYYQIQVQDG
+1408 ETYYKIQVQDG

-1473 QNRESTVSGEQ
+1473 QNRENTVSGEQ
-1484 IFRISGISITD
+1484 IFRISGISMTD
-1495 RAGNEISLAK
+1495 RAGNAISLAK

-1572 LYINGSEVAGDR
+1572 LDINGSEVAGDR

-1600 DSSLIFDIDRT
+1600 DSSLVFNIDRT

-1650 PTIEVEYDNNDAQN
+1650 PTIEVEYDNNDVQN

-1715 TAEITYNVD
+1715 TAEITYHVD

-1771 PANGKYYNSAR
+1771 PSNGKYYNSAR
-1782 TAILSVDDVNFDGQ
+1782 TATLSVDDVNFGGQ

-1801 NASGGGAAPAFTFIG
+1801 NASGGGAAPAFTFTG
-1816 KSSSATFNVDGIYS
+1816 KSSSATFHVDGIYS

-1842 SLPVECEEFVIDQ
+1842 SLPIDCEEFVIDQ

-1884 DDTNFDPAGVTVTMS
+1884 DDTNFDPTGVTVTMS

-1950 DADSVT
+1950 DETYVT

-2011 KQLTKNTD
+2011 TQLTKDTD
-2019 YSVQQQGDPGND
+2019 YSVQQQGDSGND

-2037 EYQIHASNFA
+2037 EYQIHASNFE

-2068 ENPAAEE
+2068 ENPASEE

-2104 ASMPLLVNYFDNN
+2104 ASMPLLINYFDNN

-2123 IQVVNAADEN
+2123 IQVVNGADEN

-2144 DGTIDAASGKLEYT
+2144 DGAIEAASGKLEYT
-2158 LKENAKVQK
+2158 LEENAKVQK
-2167 VIVTATDRAGNTSE
+2167 VIVTATDRAGNISE
-2181 PQSITFTMSTSAWV
+2181 QQSITFIMSTSAWV

-2210 VAGAAALILIFIIW
+2210 VAGTLGVICLMIAIW
-2224 KKRSS
+2224 RRRRRNNIE
-2229 KDKETKE
+2229 DT